1 MTNKKFKLTAA
12 AVALAACA
20 AAQPVS
26 ASAADELP
34 DAFPEQD
41 AVVQPKKAP
50 AADTAEI
57 NDTVSPSAADAA
69 QDTTPGDDSDPA
81 EEPQPALPVLGPKD
95 TVAYPPAETVQNP
108 DGSVTETAQGTV
120 TDGETGKDKGTADK
134 TETRTDESSTTY
146 DPAGTVVDKT
156 TTKNPDGSVT
166 ETTTTVSQGTTTT
179 TTTVEGSASSST
191 SKTETTPKDELD
203 ADEELKDIT
212 VDWSTGKGADVGG
225 GYTVTDA
232 SDVSEDGNSRQL
244 TLTKV
249 THETGSMEG
258 QDIAKL
264 IDAGYVDNGDGT
276 YTLTKTITDANGRQ
290 QQTTVTV
297 DSSTASRTVTTTL
310 IVKVEKSTQHGHEDV
325 KQDYTYPPETTLTD
339 PAGNS
344 YTLSIADL
352 LADPDAQ
359 RSEDGKTITVQKGS
373 KTYTLTLGDET
384 TAGQAELSNQDL
396 AALMGGEEKGY
407 TVGKDGALYLT
418 KDGETCKLDADQT
431 ALLRKQMKVHVK
443 VENDKGTL
451 GSQQLANGSQT
462 PEQAAAAAKQ
472 AALEKALTAAAA
484 KASGAENVSFA
495 DFTRNEDGSYTYT
508 HDRKTY
514 TFAVTV
520 SGETSETYQVTETA
534 SETNN
539 GESGT
544 HTVTGSATAG
554 GAVIAW
560 SSESGKPYFQLDGS
574 TAASPLTD
582 KLDAPEGASDIKTDA
597 EGRVTEYTRTVDG
610 KTKVYRFHYDS
621 SASLTDDEK
630 RDYALKQLAAE
641 KGMTVE
647 QLVAAGYTVTDT
659 SFTGLTRIAWDVFDK
674 ADSTEAPGTVQQ
686 GDSWTITPAGEGD
699 DATYTIVKNDH
710 TYTGLKKDGDTY
722 TSEVTDASGK
732 TVKTT
737 ITLKNKNELT
747 DKQILAL
754 LADKTAGA
762 SDLAVTRKD
771 GKVTATYTKG
781 QTIYTIDCTDLLEQT
796 LSVETRESWSLS
808 ETRTEDEK
816 DDAYQKLWDQI
827 DAIRQSL
834 KPNQVLKVGDME
846 ITSTSTKEDIIKKIT
861 TAVSLNN
868 MNEDQLA
875 KILKEQEKL
884 AQDPNKKVWVNEDTV
899 GTQYEAMYHEL
910 RKNYYTG
917 GTNDDLKHL
926 ELITDSTLHLL
937 PDEGGSSKT
946 TDCLII
952 RNGLQ
957 LEWNY
962 NVDDL
967 LNKPASNQKAGLAKN
982 IGFDKTDGIQGFY
995 EYARTENQEYNNNPT
1010 KSAFYKLTGTVV
1022 YDALTNADGTVQH
1035 YATYGEAVAAYKAA
1049 MEAQGKKVTDADIQ
1063 RQVVRLSDQSWYDA
1077 NKGTPETVWYQVYL
1091 NNSKLSAYG
1100 YMDVSSNKCANATK
1114 ARWNHSNSWY
1124 GGYDLKI
1131 SDLVQVESGEVVG
1144 QNESTIKT
1152 YVAPLTV
1159 ITKED
1164 DAVGTSM
1171 SARTASTAAYSG
1183 SGWQQRGSYTAGF
1196 QQTTTETTTETG
1208 TGTYDT
1214 VKPWQQTTAETDAT
1228 AEKLDGKITYTY
1240 RSEKDPVVTLDGDK
1254 TVQTDTKASVR
1265 YTYGCVSTTD
1275 AAPLV
1280 TTTTQTKPGTP
1291 EQTPADSLPA
1301 ETPADTVV
1309 PPAETPTV
1317 TPAAPAASTLPQ
1329 TGVNRLAVLF
1339 SALSGSLLLGLG
1351 AALNRRK
1358 ENR

>member
-95 TVAYPPAETVQNP
+95 TIAYPPAETVQNP
-108 DGSVTETAQGTV
+108 DGSTTETTEGPV

-156 TTKNPDGSVT
+156 TTENPDGSVT

-212 VDWSTGKGADVGG
+212 VDWSTGKGAEVGG
-225 GYTVTDA
+225 NYIVTGE
-232 SDVSEDGNSRQL
+232 SELSEDGNSRQL

-310 IVKVEKSTQHGHEDV
+310 IVKVEKSTQHGREDV

-339 PAGNS
+339 GAGNS
-344 YTLSIADL
+344 YTLHIAEL

-407 TVGKDGALYLT
+407 TVGKDGAIYLT

-431 ALLRKQMKVHVK
+431 ALLRKQIKVHVK

-451 GSQQLANGSQT
+451 GSQQLADGSQT
-462 PEQAAAAAKQ
+462 PQQAAAAAKQ
-472 AALEKALTAAAA
+472 AALENALTAAAA
-484 KASGAENVSFA
+484 KASGVETVSFSELTLNA
-495 DFTRNEDGSYTYT
+495 NGSYTYT
-508 HDRKTY
+508 HDGKTY

-560 SSESGKPYFQLDGS
+560 SESGKPYFQLDGN
-574 TAASPLTD
+574 TAASPLTEA
-582 KLDAPEGASDIKTDA
+582 LGAPSDATDIKTDA
-597 EGRVTEYTRTVDG
+597 EGRVTEYTRTVG
-610 KTKVYRFHYDS
+610 SKTKVYRFHYD

-659 SFTGLTRIAWDVFDK
+659 SFTGLTRIAWDVFEK
-674 ADSTEAPGTVQQ
+674 ADSTETPGTVQQ
-686 GDSWTITPAGEGD
+686 GSSWTITPAGEGD
-699 DATYTIVKNDH
+699 DATYTIVKNGQ

-732 TVKTT
+732 TTKTT
-737 ITLKNKNELT
+737 ITLKNKNDLT

-771 GKVTATYTKG
+771 GKVTATYTKDH
-781 QTIYTIDCTDLLEQT
+781 TIYTIDCTDLLEQT

-808 ETRTEDEK
+808 ETRTEDDK
-816 DDAYQKLWDQI
+816 DDAYDELWKQI
-827 DAIRQSL
+827 DTIRQTL
-834 KPNQVLKVGDME
+834 QPNHQTLKVGDVE

-884 AQDPNKKVWVNEDTV
+884 AQDPNKKVWVNEDTK
-899 GTQYEAMYHEL
+899 GTKDESLYYEQ
-910 RKNYYTG
+910 RKNYYS
-917 GTNDDLKHL
+917 GTSGDDLRHL
-926 ELITDSTLHLL
+926 DLVTDSTLCLL
-937 PDEGGSSKT
+937 PDKDGTRKP

-952 RNGLQ
+952 RDGLH

-962 NVDDL
+962 DADKL
-967 LNKPASNQKAGLAKN
+967 LNNPKSNQEARLTKN
-982 IGFDKTDGIQGFY
+982 IGYDSEAKHY
-995 EYARTENQEYNNNPT
+995 EYTRIDGSIRDNNNPT

-1022 YDALTNADGTVQH
+1022 YDALTDTDGAVKR
-1035 YATYGEAVAAYKAA
+1035 YPSYDAAVAAYKAA
-1049 MEAQGKKVTDADIQ
+1049 MEAQGKEVTDADIQ
-1063 RQVVRLSDQSWYDA
+1063 RQVVRLSDKCWYDS
-1077 NKGTPETVWYQVYL
+1077 GTKNVWYQVYT
-1091 NNSKLSAYG
+1091 NSSTLSAYG
-1100 YMDVSSNKCANATK
+1100 YMDVSSNDCINVTK
-1114 ARWNHSNSWY
+1114 DRSNHTSNWY

-1171 SARTASTAAYSG
+1171 SARTASTAAHSG
-1183 SGWQQRGSYTAGF
+1183 SGWQQQGSYRAGF
-1196 QQTTTETTTETG
+1196 RQTATETTTATG

-1309 PPAETPTV
+1309 PPAETPAV

-1339 SALSGSLLLGLG
+1339 SALSGSVLLGLG
-1351 AALNRRK
+1351 AVLNRRK
-1358 ENR
+1358 EDR

>member
-95 TVAYPPAETVQNP
+95 TIAYPPAETVQNP
-108 DGSVTETAQGTV
+108 DGSTTETTEGPV

-156 TTKNPDGSVT
+156 TTENPDGSVT

-212 VDWSTGKGADVGG
+212 VDWSTGKGAEVGG
-225 GYTVTDA
+225 NYIVTGE
-232 SDVSEDGNSRQL
+232 SELSEDGNSRQL

-310 IVKVEKSTQHGHEDV
+310 IVKVEKSTQHGREDV

-339 PAGNS
+339 GAGNS

-472 AALEKALTAAAA
+472 AALENALTAAAA
-484 KASGAENVSFA
+484 KASGVETVSFSELTLNA
-495 DFTRNEDGSYTYT
+495 NGSYTYT
-508 HDRKTY
+508 HDGKTY

-560 SSESGKPYFQLDGS
+560 SESGKPYFQLDGN

-582 KLDAPEGASDIKTDA
+582 ALGAPSDATDIKTDA

-674 ADSTEAPGTVQQ
+674 ADSTETPGTVQQ
-686 GDSWTITPAGEGD
+686 GSSWSVTADGEGD
-699 DATYTIVKNDH
+699 DATYTIVKNSH

-732 TVKTT
+732 TLKTT
-737 ITLKNKNELT
+737 ITLKNKNNLT
-747 DKQILAL
+747 DDQILAL
-754 LADKTAGA
+754 LADKTADA
-762 SDLAVTRKD
+762 TDIALTRND
-771 GKVTATYTKG
+771 GKVTVTYTKDH
-781 QTIYTIDCTDLLEQT
+781 TIYTIDCTGLLEQT

-808 ETRTEDEK
+808 ETRTEDDK

-884 AQDPNKKVWVNEDTV
+884 AKEQMATGNTWNDSHKD
-899 GTQYEAMYHEL
+899 
-910 RKNYYTG
+910 YYTG
-917 GTNDDLKHL
+917 EPGDTIKHL
-926 ELITDSTLHLL
+926 ELVIDSTLHLI
-937 PDEGGSSKT
+937 PDKNGTSKT
-946 TDCLII
+946 TDCVII
-952 RNGLQ
+952 GDGLH

-962 NVDDL
+962 DADNLVKDGKDTQEAL
-967 LNKPASNQKAGLAKN
+967 LEGEISYDHSGGNAKH
-982 IGFDKTDGIQGFY
+982 Y
-995 EYARTENQEYNNNPT
+995 EYTRKNTEHGNWNNSNNNPT
-1010 KSAFYKLTGTVV
+1010 RSAFYKVTGTVV
-1022 YDALTNADGTVQH
+1022 YDAVLDESGAIQIFTNKDDAI
-1035 YATYGEAVAAYKAA
+1035 AAYRAA
-1049 MEAQGKKVTDADIQ
+1049 MEAMDKDVNDDDIK
-1063 RQVVRLSDQSWYDA
+1063 RQIVEFHDENWGSA
-1077 NKGTPETVWYQVYL
+1077 NYSSRKTWYQVYT

-1100 YMDVSSNKCANATK
+1100 YLDLMSNACANSTYFYNK
-1114 ARWNHSNSWY
+1114 PDWWF

-1152 YVAPLTV
+1152 YLAPLTV
-1159 ITKED
+1159 ITKEA
-1164 DAVGTSM
+1164 DAVNTSM
-1171 SARTASTAAYSG
+1171 TARTASTAAYSG
-1183 SGWQQRGSYTAGF
+1183 SGWQQQGSYRAGF
-1196 QQTTTETTTETG
+1196 QQTTTGTTTETG
-1208 TGTYDT
+1208 TAAYDT
-1214 VKPWQQTTAETDAT
+1214 VTPWQQTTAETDET

-1254 TVQTDTKASVR
+1254 TVQTDTEASVR

-1275 AAPLV
+1275 ADPIV
-1280 TTTTQTKPGTP
+1280 TTTTQTTPGTP
-1291 EQTPADSLPA
+1291 EQTPADSLPV

-1309 PPAETPTV
+1309 PPAETPAV

>member
-95 TVAYPPAETVQNP
+95 TIAYPPAETVQNP
-108 DGSVTETAQGTV
+108 DGSTTETAQGTV

-156 TTKNPDGSVT
+156 TTENPDGSVT

-212 VDWSTGKGADVGG
+212 VDWSTGKGAEVGG
-225 GYTVTDA
+225 NYIVTGE
-232 SDVSEDGNSRQL
+232 SELSEDGNSRQL

-310 IVKVEKSTQHGHEDV
+310 IVKVEKSTQHGREDV

-339 PAGNS
+339 GAGNT
-344 YTLSIADL
+344 YTLHIAEL
-352 LADPDAQ
+352 LADPAAQ

-462 PEQAAAAAKQ
+462 PQQAAAAAKQ
-472 AALEKALTAAAA
+472 AALENALTAAAA
-484 KASGAENVSFA
+484 KASGVETVSFSELTLNA
-495 DFTRNEDGSYTYT
+495 NGSYTYT
-508 HDRKTY
+508 HDGKTY

-554 GAVIAW
+554 SAVIAW
-560 SSESGKPYFQLDGS
+560 RSESGKPYFQLDGS

-582 KLDAPEGASDIKTDA
+582 ALGAPSDATDIKTDA

-630 RDYALKQLAAE
+630 RDYALKKLAAE

-674 ADSTEAPGTVQQ
+674 ADSTETPGTVQQ
-686 GDSWTITPAGEGD
+686 GSSWTITPAGEGD
-699 DATYTIVKNDH
+699 DATYTIVKNGQ

-732 TVKTT
+732 TTKTT
-737 ITLKNKNELT
+737 ITLKNKNDLT

-827 DAIRQSL
+827 DAIRKSL
-834 KPNQVLKVGDME
+834 KPNQTLKVGDME
-846 ITSTSTKEDIIKKIT
+846 ITSKSTKEDIIQKIT

-868 MNEDQLA
+868 MNKDQLA

-884 AQDPNKKVWVNEDTV
+884 AQDPNKKVWVNEDTK
-899 GTQYEAMYHEL
+899 GTKDESLYYEQ
-910 RKNYYTG
+910 RKNYYS
-917 GTNDDLKHL
+917 GTSGDDLRHL
-926 ELITDSTLHLL
+926 DLVTDSTLCLL
-937 PDEGGSSKT
+937 PDKDGVRQSS
-946 TDCLII
+946 DCLII
-952 RNGLQ
+952 RDGLH

-962 NVDDL
+962 DADKL
-967 LNKPASNQKAGLAKN
+967 LNNPKSNQEARLTKN
-982 IGFDKTDGIQGFY
+982 IGYDSEAKHY
-995 EYARTENQEYNNNPT
+995 EYTRIDGSIRDNNNPT

-1022 YDALTNADGTVQH
+1022 YDALTDTDGAVKR
-1035 YATYGEAVAAYKAA
+1035 YPSYDAAVAAYKAA
-1049 MEAQGKKVTDADIQ
+1049 MEAQGKEVTDADIQ
-1063 RQVVRLSDQSWYDA
+1063 RQVVRLSDKCWYDS
-1077 NKGTPETVWYQVYL
+1077 GTKNVWYQVYT
-1091 NNSKLSAYG
+1091 NSSTLSAYG
-1100 YMDVSSNKCANATK
+1100 YMDVSSNDCINVTK
-1114 ARWNHSNSWY
+1114 DRSSHTSNWY

-1159 ITKED
+1159 ITKEA
-1164 DAVGTSM
+1164 DAVNTSM
-1171 SARTASTAAYSG
+1171 SARTASTAAHSG
-1183 SGWQQRGSYTAGF
+1183 SGWQQQGSYSAGF
-1196 QQTTTETTTETG
+1196 RQTTTGTTTKTG
-1208 TGTYDT
+1208 TAAYDT
-1214 VKPWQQTTAETDAT
+1214 VTPWQQTTAETDAT

-1254 TVQTDTKASVR
+1254 TVQTDTKPSVR

-1280 TTTTQTKPGTP
+1280 TTTTQTTPGTP

-1309 PPAETPTV
+1309 PPAEAPV
-1317 TPAAPAASTLPQ
+1317 VAPAAPAASTLPQ

>member
-26 ASAADELP
+26 ASAAAETPELV
-34 DAFPEQD
+34 PEND
-41 AVVQPKKAP
+41 AVVQPEEKETTAPAKKAA
-50 AADTAEI
+50 AADPAVEKSGTTE
-57 NDTVSPSAADAA
+57 VA
-69 QDTTPGDDSDPA
+69 QTP
-81 EEPQPALPVLGPKD
+81 LPVLGPKD
-95 TVAYPPAETVQNP
+95 TIAYPPAETVQNP
-108 DGSVTETAQGTV
+108 DGSTTETTEGPV

-156 TTKNPDGSVT
+156 TTENPDGSVT

-179 TTTVEGSASSST
+179 TTTVEGSVSSST

-212 VDWSTGKGADVGG
+212 VDWSTGKGAEVGG
-225 GYTVTDA
+225 NYIVTGE
-232 SDVSEDGNSRQL
+232 SELSEDGNSRQL

-310 IVKVEKSTQHGHEDV
+310 IVKVEKSTQHGREDV

-339 PAGNS
+339 GAGNT
-344 YTLSIADL
+344 YTLHIAEL
-352 LADPDAQ
+352 LADPAAQ

-451 GSQQLANGSQT
+451 GSLQLANGSQT
-462 PEQAAAAAKQ
+462 PQQAAAAAKQ
-472 AALEKALTAAAA
+472 AALENALTAAAA
-484 KASGAENVSFA
+484 KASGVETVSFSELTLNA
-495 DFTRNEDGSYTYT
+495 NGSYTYT
-508 HDRKTY
+508 HDGKTY

-560 SSESGKPYFQLDGS
+560 RSESGKPYFQLDGN
-574 TAASPLTD
+574 TAASPLTEA
-582 KLDAPEGASDIKTDA
+582 LGAPSDATDIKTDA
-597 EGRVTEYTRTVDG
+597 EGRVTEYTLTVGG
-610 KTKVYRFHYDS
+610 KTKVYRFHYD

-674 ADSTEAPGTVQQ
+674 ADSTETPGTVQQ
-686 GDSWTITPAGEGD
+686 GSSWTITPAGEGD
-699 DATYTIVKNDH
+699 DATYTIVKNGQ

-732 TVKTT
+732 TTKTT
-737 ITLKNKNELT
+737 ITLKNKNDLT

-808 ETRTEDEK
+808 ETRTEDDK
-816 DDAYQKLWDQI
+816 DDAYDELWKQI
-827 DAIRQSL
+827 DTIRKSL
-834 KPNQVLKVGDME
+834 KPSQTLKVGDME
-846 ITSTSTKEDIIKKIT
+846 ITSKSTKTDIIQKIT

-868 MNEDQLA
+868 MNKDQLA

-884 AQDPNKKVWVNEDTV
+884 AQDPNKKVWVNEDTK
-899 GTQYEAMYHEL
+899 GTKDESLYYEQ
-910 RKNYYTG
+910 RKNYYS
-917 GTNDDLKHL
+917 GTSGDDLRHL
-926 ELITDSTLHLL
+926 DLVTDSTLCLL
-937 PDEGGSSKT
+937 PDKDGTRKP

-952 RNGLQ
+952 RDGLH

-962 NVDDL
+962 DADKL
-967 LNKPASNQKAGLAKN
+967 LNEPKSNQEARLTTN
-982 IGFDKTDGIQGFY
+982 IGYDSEGKHY
-995 EYARTENQEYNNNPT
+995 EYTRADGSIRDNNNPT

-1035 YATYGEAVAAYKAA
+1035 YATYDEAVAAYKAA
-1049 MEAQGKKVTDADIQ
+1049 MEAQGKEVTDADIQ

-1171 SARTASTAAYSG
+1171 SARTASTAAHSG
-1183 SGWQQRGSYTAGF
+1183 SGWQQQGSYRAGF
-1196 QQTTTETTTETG
+1196 RQTATETTTATG

-1309 PPAETPTV
+1309 PPAEAPV
-1317 TPAAPAASTLPQ
+1317 VAPAAPAASTLPQ

-1339 SALSGSLLLGLG
+1339 SALSGSILLGLG

>member
-95 TVAYPPAETVQNP
+95 TIAYPPAETVQNP
-108 DGSVTETAQGTV
+108 DGSTTETTEGPV

-156 TTKNPDGSVT
+156 TTENPDGSVT

-212 VDWSTGKGADVGG
+212 VDWSTGKGAEVGG
-225 GYTVTDA
+225 NYIVTGE
-232 SDVSEDGNSRQL
+232 SELSEDGNSRQL

-310 IVKVEKSTQHGHEDV
+310 IVKVEKSTQHGREDV

-339 PAGNS
+339 GAGNS

-407 TVGKDGALYLT
+407 TVGKDGTIYLT

-451 GSQQLANGSQT
+451 GSQQLADGSQT

-472 AALEKALTAAAA
+472 AALENALTAAAA
-484 KASGAENVSFA
+484 KASGVETVSFSELTLNA
-495 DFTRNEDGSYTYT
+495 NGSYTYT
-508 HDRKTY
+508 HDGKTY

-560 SSESGKPYFQLDGS
+560 SESGKPYFQLDGN

-582 KLDAPEGASDIKTDA
+582 ALGAPSDATDIKTDA
-597 EGRVTEYTRTVDG
+597 EGRVTEYTLTVDG
-610 KTKVYRFHYDS
+610 KTKVYRFHYD

-674 ADSTEAPGTVQQ
+674 ADSTETPGTVQQ
-686 GDSWTITPAGEGD
+686 GSSWTITPAGEGD
-699 DATYTIVKNDH
+699 DATYTIVKNGQ

-732 TVKTT
+732 TTKTT
-737 ITLKNKNELT
+737 ITLKNKNDLT

-884 AQDPNKKVWVNEDTV
+884 AQDPNKKVWVNEDTK
-899 GTQYEAMYHEL
+899 GTKDESLYYEQ
-910 RKNYYTG
+910 RKNYYS
-917 GTNDDLKHL
+917 GTSGDDLRHL
-926 ELITDSTLHLL
+926 DLVTDSTLCLL
-937 PDEGGSSKT
+937 PDKDGTRKP

-952 RNGLQ
+952 RDGLH

-962 NVDDL
+962 DADKL
-967 LNKPASNQKAGLAKN
+967 LNNPKSNQEARLTKN
-982 IGFDKTDGIQGFY
+982 IGYDSEAKHY
-995 EYARTENQEYNNNPT
+995 EYTRIDGSIRDNNNPT

-1022 YDALTNADGTVQH
+1022 YDALTDTDGAVKR
-1035 YATYGEAVAAYKAA
+1035 YPSYDAAVAAYKAA
-1049 MEAQGKKVTDADIQ
+1049 MEAQGKEVTDADIQ
-1063 RQVVRLSDQSWYDA
+1063 RQVVRLSDKCWYDS
-1077 NKGTPETVWYQVYL
+1077 GTKNVWYQVYT
-1091 NNSKLSAYG
+1091 NSSTLSAYG
-1100 YMDVSSNKCANATK
+1100 YMDVSSNDCINVTK
-1114 ARWNHSNSWY
+1114 DRSNHTSNWY

-1171 SARTASTAAYSG
+1171 SARTASTAAHSG
-1183 SGWQQRGSYTAGF
+1183 SGWQQQGSYSAGF
-1196 QQTTTETTTETG
+1196 RQTTTDTTTKTG
-1208 TGTYDT
+1208 TAAYKT
-1214 VKPWQQTTAETDAT
+1214 VTPWQQTTAETDET

-1280 TTTTQTKPGTP
+1280 TTTTQTTPGTP

-1309 PPAETPTV
+1309 PPAETPAV
-1317 TPAAPAASTLPQ
+1317 APAAPAASTLPQ

>member
-57 NDTVSPSAADAA
+57 NDTISPSAADAA

-95 TVAYPPAETVQNP
+95 TIAYPPAETVQNP
-108 DGSVTETAQGTV
+108 DGSTTETAQGTV

-156 TTKNPDGSVT
+156 TTENPDGSVT

-212 VDWSTGKGADVGG
+212 VDWSTGKGAEVGG
-225 GYTVTDA
+225 NYIVTGE
-232 SDVSEDGNSRQL
+232 SELSEDGNSRQL

-249 THETGSMEG
+249 THETGSMAG

-310 IVKVEKSTQHGHEDV
+310 IIKVEKSTQHG
-325 KQDYTYPPETTLTD
+325 
-339 PAGNS
+339 
-344 YTLSIADL
+344 
-352 LADPDAQ
+352 
-359 RSEDGKTITVQKGS
+359 REDGKTITVQKGR

-451 GSQQLANGSQT
+451 GSQQLADGSQT

-472 AALEKALTAAAA
+472 AALENALTAAAA
-484 KASGAENVSFA
+484 KASGVETVFFSELTLNAN
-495 DFTRNEDGSYTYT
+495 GSYTYT
-508 HDRKTY
+508 HDGKTY

-560 SSESGKPYFQLDGS
+560 SESGKPYFQLDGN

-582 KLDAPEGASDIKTDA
+582 ALGAPSDATDIKTDA

-641 KGMTVE
+641 KGMTVK

-674 ADSTEAPGTVQQ
+674 ADSTETPGTVQQ
-686 GDSWTITPAGEGD
+686 GSSWTITPAGEGD
-699 DATYTIVKNDH
+699 DATYTIVKNGQ

-732 TVKTT
+732 TTKTT
-737 ITLKNKNELT
+737 ITLKNKNDLT

-827 DAIRQSL
+827 DAIRKTLQ
-834 KPNQVLKVGDME
+834 PNHQTLKVGDVE
-846 ITSTSTKEDIIKKIT
+846 ITSTSTKEDIIQKIT

-926 ELITDSTLHLL
+926 ELVTDSTLCLL
-937 PDEGGSSKT
+937 PDKDGVRQSS
-946 TDCLII
+946 DCLII
-952 RNGLQ
+952 RDGLH

-962 NVDDL
+962 DADKL
-967 LNKPASNQKAGLAKN
+967 LNNPKSNQEARLTKN
-982 IGFDKTDGIQGFY
+982 IGYDSEAKHY
-995 EYARTENQEYNNNPT
+995 EYTRIDGSIRDNNNPT

-1022 YDALTNADGTVQH
+1022 YDALTDTDGAVKR
-1035 YATYGEAVAAYKAA
+1035 YPSYDAAVAAYKAA
-1049 MEAQGKKVTDADIQ
+1049 MEAQGKEVTDADIQ

-1171 SARTASTAAYSG
+1171 SARTASTAAHSG
-1183 SGWQQRGSYTAGF
+1183 SGWQQQGSYSAGF
-1196 QQTTTETTTETG
+1196 RQTTTGTTTKTG
-1208 TGTYDT
+1208 TAAYDT
-1214 VKPWQQTTAETDAT
+1214 VTPWQQTTAETDAT

>member
-41 AVVQPKKAP
+41 AVVQPEKAP

-156 TTKNPDGSVT
+156 TTENPDGSVT

-212 VDWSTGKGADVGG
+212 VDWSTGKGAEVGG
-225 GYTVTDA
+225 NYTVTGE
-232 SDVSEDGNSRQL
+232 SELSEDGNSRQL
-244 TLTKV
+244 
-249 THETGSMEG
+249 
-258 QDIAKL
+258 
-264 IDAGYVDNGDGT
+264 
-276 YTLTKTITDANGRQ
+276 TLTKTITDANGRQ

-310 IVKVEKSTQHGHEDV
+310 IIKVEKSTQHGREDV

-339 PAGNS
+339 GAGNS
-344 YTLSIADL
+344 YTLHIAEL

-462 PEQAAAAAKQ
+462 PQQAAAAAKQ
-472 AALEKALTAAAA
+472 AALENALTAAAA
-484 KASGAENVSFA
+484 KASGVETVSFSELTLNA
-495 DFTRNEDGSYTYT
+495 NGSYTYT
-508 HDRKTY
+508 HDGKTY

-534 SETNN
+534 SETNG

-560 SSESGKPYFQLDGS
+560 RSESGKPYFQLDGN
-574 TAASPLTD
+574 TAASPLTEA
-582 KLDAPEGASDIKTDA
+582 LGAPSDATDIKTDA

-674 ADSTEAPGTVQQ
+674 ADSTETPGTVQQ
-686 GDSWTITPAGEGD
+686 GSSWTITPAGEGD
-699 DATYTIVKNDH
+699 DATYTIVKNSH

-732 TVKTT
+732 TLKTT
-737 ITLKNKNELT
+737 ITLKNKNDLT

-754 LADKTAGA
+754 LADKTADA
-762 SDLAVTRKD
+762 TDIALTRND
-771 GKVTATYTKG
+771 GKVTVTYTKDH
-781 QTIYTIDCTDLLEQT
+781 TIYTIDCTGLLEQT

-808 ETRTEDEK
+808 ETRTEDDK
-816 DDAYQKLWDQI
+816 DDAYDELWKQI
-827 DAIRQSL
+827 DTIRKSL
-834 KPNQVLKVGDME
+834 KPNQTLKVGDME
-846 ITSTSTKEDIIKKIT
+846 ITSKSTKTDIIQKIT

-884 AQDPNKKVWVNEDTV
+884 AKDSNKKVWVNEDTV
-899 GTQYEAMYHEL
+899 GTQYEEMYHEL
-910 RKNYYTG
+910 RNNYYTG
-917 GTNDDLKHL
+917 GTNDYLQHL

-967 LNKPASNQKAGLAKN
+967 LNKPASNKVAGLAKN
-982 IGFDKTDGIQGFY
+982 IGFDKTDSIQGFY
-995 EYARTENQEYNNNPT
+995 EYARTENQEHNNNPT
-1010 KSAFYKLTGTVV
+1010 KSAFYRLTGTVV
-1022 YDALTNADGTVQH
+1022 YDALTDTDGAVQH
-1035 YATYGEAVAAYKAA
+1035 YVTYDAAVAAYKAA
-1049 MEAQGKKVTDADIQ
+1049 MKAQGKEVTDADIQ
-1063 RQVVRLSDQSWYDA
+1063 RQVVRLSDKCWYDS
-1077 NKGTPETVWYQVYL
+1077 GTKNVWYQVYT
-1091 NNSKLSAYG
+1091 NSSTLSAYG
-1100 YMDVSSNKCANATK
+1100 YMDVSSNDCINVTK
-1114 ARWNHSNSWY
+1114 DRSSHTSNWY

-1152 YVAPLTV
+1152 YLAPLTV
-1159 ITKED
+1159 ITKEA
-1164 DAVGTSM
+1164 DAVNTSM
-1171 SARTASTAAYSG
+1171 TARTASTAAHSG
-1183 SGWQQRGSYTAGF
+1183 SGWQQQGSYRAGF
-1196 QQTTTETTTETG
+1196 RQTATETTTATG

>member
-26 ASAADELP
+26 ASAAAETPELV
-34 DAFPEQD
+34 PEND
-41 AVVQPKKAP
+41 AVVQPEEKETTAP
-50 AADTAEI
+50 AKK
-57 NDTVSPSAADAA
+57 AADA
-69 QDTTPGDDSDPA
+69 DPA
-81 EEPQPALPVLGPKD
+81 VEKSGTTEVAQTPLPVLGPKD
-95 TVAYPPAETVQNP
+95 TIAYPPAETVQNP
-108 DGSVTETAQGTV
+108 DGSTTETTEGPV

-212 VDWSTGKGADVGG
+212 VDWSTGKGAEVGG
-225 GYTVTDA
+225 NYIVTGE
-232 SDVSEDGNSRQL
+232 SELSEDGNSRQL

-249 THETGSMEG
+249 THETGSMAG

-310 IVKVEKSTQHGHEDV
+310 IVKVEKSTQHGREDV

-339 PAGNS
+339 GAGNS

-359 RSEDGKTITVQKGS
+359 RSEDGKTITVKKGS

-384 TAGQAELSNQDL
+384 TAGQADLSNKDL

-407 TVGKDGALYLT
+407 TVGKDGAIYLT

-451 GSQQLANGSQT
+451 GSQQLAGGSQT

-472 AALEKALTAAAA
+472 AALENALTAAAA

-495 DFTRNEDGSYTYT
+495 DFTRNANGSYTYT
-508 HDRKTY
+508 HDDKTY

-554 GAVIAW
+554 GATIAW
-560 SSESGKPYFQLDGS
+560 RKDGKPYFQLDGS

-582 KLDAPEGASDIKTDA
+582 KLGAPEGASDIKTDA
-597 EGRVTEYTRTVDG
+597 EGRVTEYTLTVDG
-610 KTKVYRFHYDS
+610 QTKVYRFHYDS
-621 SASLTDDEK
+621 SASLTEPEK
-630 RDYALKQLAAE
+630 KDYALKQLAAE

-686 GDSWTITPAGEGD
+686 GDSWTIAPAGEGD
-699 DATYTIVKNDH
+699 DATYTIVKNGH

-722 TSEVTDASGK
+722 TSEVTDADGK

-747 DKQILAL
+747 DDQILAL
-754 LADKTAGA
+754 LADKTADA
-762 SDLAVTRKD
+762 TDLAVTRKD
-771 GKVTATYTKG
+771 GKVTATYTKDH
-781 QTIYTIDCTDLLEQT
+781 TIYTIDCTGLLEQT
-796 LSVETRESWSLS
+796 LSVETRENYTIS
-808 ETRTEDEK
+808 ETRTEDDK
-816 DDAYQKLWDQI
+816 NDAYEELWKQI
-827 DAIRQSL
+827 DAIRQTL
-834 KPNQVLKVGDME
+834 QPNQVLKVGDVE
-846 ITSTSTKEDIIKKIT
+846 ITSKSKKEDIIQKIT

-868 MNEDQLA
+868 MNKDQLA
-875 KILKEQEKL
+875 KILKEQEAL
-884 AQDPNKKVWVNEDTV
+884 AKDPNKKVWVNEDTV

-910 RKNYYTG
+910 RNNYYTG
-917 GTNDDLKHL
+917 GTNDYLQHL

-982 IGFDKTDGIQGFY
+982 IGFDKTDGIQGHY
-995 EYARTENQEYNNNPT
+995 EYARTENQEHNNNPT

-1022 YDALTNADGTVQH
+1022 YDALTDTDGTVQH
-1035 YATYGEAVAAYKAA
+1035 YAIYNEAVAAYKAA

-1063 RQVVRLSDQSWYDA
+1063 RQVVRLSDKSWYDGA
-1077 NKGTPETVWYQVYL
+1077 GTVWYQVYT
-1091 NNSKLSAYG
+1091 NSSKLSAYG

-1114 ARWNHSNSWY
+1114 ARWNHSNNWY

-1159 ITKED
+1159 ITKEA
-1164 DAVGTSM
+1164 DAVNTSM
-1171 SARTASTAAYSG
+1171 TARTASTAAHSG
-1183 SGWQQRGSYTAGF
+1183 SGWQQQGSYSAGF
-1196 QQTTTETTTETG
+1196 RQTTTETTTATG

-1254 TVQTDTKASVR
+1254 TVQTDTEASVT

-1275 AAPLV
+1275 ADPIV

-1291 EQTPADSLPA
+1291 EQTPADSTPSETPSSAVVTPA
-1301 ETPADTVV
+1301 ETPAV
-1309 PPAETPTV
+1309 A
-1317 TPAAPAASTLPQ
+1317 PAAPAASTLPQ
-1329 TGVNRLAVLF
+1329 TGVNRLAVWF
-1339 SALSGSLLLGLG
+1339 SALSGSVLLGLG
-1351 AALNRRK
+1351 AVLNRRK
-1358 ENR
+1358 EDR

>member
-95 TVAYPPAETVQNP
+95 TIAYPPAETVQNP
-108 DGSVTETAQGTV
+108 DGSTTETTEGPV

-156 TTKNPDGSVT
+156 TTENPDGSVT

-212 VDWSTGKGADVGG
+212 VDWSTGKGAEVGG
-225 GYTVTDA
+225 NYIVTGE
-232 SDVSEDGNSRQL
+232 SELSEDGNSRQL

-310 IVKVEKSTQHGHEDV
+310 IVKVEKSTQHGREDV

-339 PAGNS
+339 GAGNT
-344 YTLSIADL
+344 YTLHIAEL
-352 LADPDAQ
+352 LADPAAQ

-451 GSQQLANGSQT
+451 GSQQLADGSQT

-472 AALEKALTAAAA
+472 AALENALTAAAA
-484 KASGAENVSFA
+484 KASGVETVSFSELTLNA
-495 DFTRNEDGSYTYT
+495 NGSYTYT
-508 HDRKTY
+508 HDGKTY

-560 SSESGKPYFQLDGS
+560 RSESGKPYFQLDGN
-574 TAASPLTD
+574 TAASPLTEA
-582 KLDAPEGASDIKTDA
+582 LGAPSDATDIKTDA
-597 EGRVTEYTRTVDG
+597 EGRVTEYTLTVGG
-610 KTKVYRFHYDS
+610 KTKVYRFHYD

-674 ADSTEAPGTVQQ
+674 ADSTETPGTVQQ
-686 GDSWTITPAGEGD
+686 GSSWTITPAGEGD
-699 DATYTIVKNDH
+699 DATYTIVKNGQ

-732 TVKTT
+732 TTKTT
-737 ITLKNKNELT
+737 ITLKNKNDLT

-808 ETRTEDEK
+808 ETRTEDDK
-816 DDAYQKLWDQI
+816 DDAYDELWKQI
-827 DAIRQSL
+827 DTIRKSL
-834 KPNQVLKVGDME
+834 KPSQTLKVGDME
-846 ITSTSTKEDIIKKIT
+846 ITSKSTKTDIIQKIT

-868 MNEDQLA
+868 MNKDQLA

-884 AQDPNKKVWVNEDTV
+884 AQDPNKKVWVNEDTK
-899 GTQYEAMYHEL
+899 GTKDESLYYEQ
-910 RKNYYTG
+910 RKNYYS
-917 GTNDDLKHL
+917 GTSGDDLRHL
-926 ELITDSTLHLL
+926 DLVTDSTLCLL
-937 PDEGGSSKT
+937 PDKDGTRKP

-952 RNGLQ
+952 RDGLH

-962 NVDDL
+962 DADKL
-967 LNKPASNQKAGLAKN
+967 LNEPKSNQEARLTTN
-982 IGFDKTDGIQGFY
+982 IGYDSEGKHY
-995 EYARTENQEYNNNPT
+995 EYTRADGSIRDNNNPT

-1035 YATYGEAVAAYKAA
+1035 YATYDEAVAAYKAA
-1049 MEAQGKKVTDADIQ
+1049 MEAQGKEVTDADIQ
-1063 RQVVRLSDQSWYDA
+1063 RQVVRLSDKCWYDS
-1077 NKGTPETVWYQVYL
+1077 GTKNVWYQVYT
-1091 NNSKLSAYG
+1091 NSSTLSAYG
-1100 YMDVSSNKCANATK
+1100 YMDVSSNDCINVTK
-1114 ARWNHSNSWY
+1114 DRSNHTSNWY

-1171 SARTASTAAYSG
+1171 SARTASTAAHSG
-1183 SGWQQRGSYTAGF
+1183 SGWQQQGSYRAGF
-1196 QQTTTETTTETG
+1196 RQTATETTTATG
-1208 TGTYDT
+1208 TAAYDT
-1214 VKPWQQTTAETDAT
+1214 VTPWQQTTAETDAT

-1280 TTTTQTKPGTP
+1280 TTTTQTTPGTP

-1309 PPAETPTV
+1309 PPAEAPV
-1317 TPAAPAASTLPQ
+1317 VAPAAPAASTLPQ

-1339 SALSGSLLLGLG
+1339 SALSGSILLGLG
-1351 AALNRRK
+1351 AVLNRRK

>member
-95 TVAYPPAETVQNP
+95 TIAYPPAETVQNP
-108 DGSVTETAQGTV
+108 DGSTTETTEGPV

-156 TTKNPDGSVT
+156 TTENPDGSVT

-212 VDWSTGKGADVGG
+212 VDWSTGKGAEVGG
-225 GYTVTDA
+225 NYIVTGE
-232 SDVSEDGNSRQL
+232 SELSEDGNSRQL

-310 IVKVEKSTQHGHEDV
+310 IVKVEKSTQHGREDV

-339 PAGNS
+339 GAGNT
-344 YTLSIADL
+344 YTLHIAEL
-352 LADPDAQ
+352 LADPAAQ

-384 TAGQAELSNQDL
+384 TAGQAELSNKDL

-451 GSQQLANGSQT
+451 GSQQLADGSQT

-472 AALEKALTAAAA
+472 AALENALTAAAA
-484 KASGAENVSFA
+484 KASGVETVSFSELTLNA
-495 DFTRNEDGSYTYT
+495 NGSYTYT
-508 HDRKTY
+508 HDGKTY

-560 SSESGKPYFQLDGS
+560 RSESGKPYFQLDGN
-574 TAASPLTD
+574 TAASPLTEA
-582 KLDAPEGASDIKTDA
+582 LGAPSDATDIKTDA
-597 EGRVTEYTRTVDG
+597 EGRVTEYTLTVDG

-621 SASLTDDEK
+621 ASLTDDEK
-630 RDYALKQLAAE
+630 RDYALKKLAAE
-641 KGMTVE
+641 KDMTVE

-674 ADSTEAPGTVQQ
+674 ADSTETPGTVQQ
-686 GDSWTITPAGEGD
+686 GSSWTITPAGEGD
-699 DATYTIVKNDH
+699 DATYTIVKNGQ

-732 TVKTT
+732 TTKTT
-737 ITLKNKNELT
+737 ITLKNKNDLT

-762 SDLAVTRKD
+762 SDLAVTRND
-771 GKVTATYTKG
+771 GKVTVTYTKDH
-781 QTIYTIDCTDLLEQT
+781 TIYTIDCTGLLEQT

-808 ETRTEDEK
+808 ETRTEDDK
-816 DDAYQKLWDQI
+816 DDAYDELWKQI
-827 DAIRQSL
+827 DTIRKSL
-834 KPNQVLKVGDME
+834 KPNQTLKVGDME
-846 ITSTSTKEDIIKKIT
+846 ITSKSTKTDIIQKIT

-884 AQDPNKKVWVNEDTV
+884 AQDPNKKVWVNEDTK
-899 GTQYEAMYHEL
+899 GTPDESLYYEQ
-910 RKNYYTG
+910 RKNYYS
-917 GTNDDLKHL
+917 GTSGDDLRHL
-926 ELITDSTLHLL
+926 DLVTDSTLCLL
-937 PDEGGSSKT
+937 PDKDGVRQSS
-946 TDCLII
+946 DCLII
-952 RNGLQ
+952 RDGLH

-962 NVDDL
+962 DADKL
-967 LNKPASNQKAGLAKN
+967 LNNPKSNQEARLTKN
-982 IGFDKTDGIQGFY
+982 IGYDSEAKHY
-995 EYARTENQEYNNNPT
+995 EYTRIDGSIRDNNNPT

-1022 YDALTNADGTVQH
+1022 YDALTDTDGAVKR
-1035 YATYGEAVAAYKAA
+1035 YPSYDAAVAAYKAA
-1049 MEAQGKKVTDADIQ
+1049 MEAQGKEVTDADIQ
-1063 RQVVRLSDQSWYDA
+1063 RQVVRLSDKCWYDS
-1077 NKGTPETVWYQVYL
+1077 GTKNVWYQVYT
-1091 NNSKLSAYG
+1091 NSSTLSAYG
-1100 YMDVSSNKCANATK
+1100 YMDVSSNDCINVTK
-1114 ARWNHSNSWY
+1114 DRSNHTSNWY

-1171 SARTASTAAYSG
+1171 SARTASTAAHSG
-1183 SGWQQRGSYTAGF
+1183 SGWQQQGSYRAGF
-1196 QQTTTETTTETG
+1196 RQTATETTTATG

-1309 PPAETPTV
+1309 PPAEAPAV

-1329 TGVNRLAVLF
+1329 TGVNRLAMLF

-1351 AALNRRK
+1351 AVLNRRK

>member
-95 TVAYPPAETVQNP
+95 TIAYPPAETVQNP
-108 DGSVTETAQGTV
+108 DGSTTETTEGPV

-156 TTKNPDGSVT
+156 TTENPDGSVT

-212 VDWSTGKGADVGG
+212 VDWSTGKGAEVGG
-225 GYTVTDA
+225 NYIVTGE
-232 SDVSEDGNSRQL
+232 SELSKDGNSRQL

-310 IVKVEKSTQHGHEDV
+310 IVKVEKSTQHGREDV

-339 PAGNS
+339 GAGNS

-352 LADPDAQ
+352 LADPAAQ

-462 PEQAAAAAKQ
+462 PQQAAAAAKQ
-472 AALEKALTAAAA
+472 AALENALTAAAA
-484 KASGAENVSFA
+484 KASGVETVSFSELTLNA
-495 DFTRNEDGSYTYT
+495 NGSYTYT
-508 HDRKTY
+508 HDGKTY

-560 SSESGKPYFQLDGS
+560 RSESGKPYFQLDGS

-582 KLDAPEGASDIKTDA
+582 ALGAPSDATDIKTDA
-597 EGRVTEYTRTVDG
+597 EGRVTEYTLTVG
-610 KTKVYRFHYDS
+610 SKTKVYRFHYD

-674 ADSTEAPGTVQQ
+674 ADSTETPGTVQQ
-686 GDSWTITPAGEGD
+686 GSSWTITPAGEGD
-699 DATYTIVKNDH
+699 DATYTIVKNGQ

-732 TVKTT
+732 TTKTT
-737 ITLKNKNELT
+737 ITLKNKNDLT

-884 AQDPNKKVWVNEDTV
+884 AQDPNKKVWVNEDTK
-899 GTQYEAMYHEL
+899 GTPDESLYYEQ
-910 RKNYYTG
+910 RKNYYSG
-917 GTNDDLKHL
+917 KSGDDLKHL
-926 ELITDSTLHLL
+926 ELITDSTLCLL
-937 PDEGGSSKT
+937 PDKDGVRQSS
-946 TDCLII
+946 DCLII
-952 RNGLQ
+952 RDGLH

-962 NVDDL
+962 DADKL
-967 LNKPASNQKAGLAKN
+967 LNNPKSNQEARLTKN
-982 IGFDKTDGIQGFY
+982 IGYDSEAKHY
-995 EYARTENQEYNNNPT
+995 EYTRIDGSIRDNNNPT

-1022 YDALTNADGTVQH
+1022 YDALTDTDGAVKR
-1035 YATYGEAVAAYKAA
+1035 YPSYDAAVAAYKAA
-1049 MEAQGKKVTDADIQ
+1049 MEAQGKEVTDADIQ
-1063 RQVVRLSDQSWYDA
+1063 RQVVRLSDKCWYDS
-1077 NKGTPETVWYQVYL
+1077 GTKNVWYQVYT
-1091 NNSKLSAYG
+1091 NSSTLSAYG
-1100 YMDVSSNKCANATK
+1100 YMDVSSNDCINVTK
-1114 ARWNHSNSWY
+1114 DRSSHTSNWY

-1171 SARTASTAAYSG
+1171 SARTASTAAHSG
-1183 SGWQQRGSYTAGF
+1183 SGWQQQGSYSAGF
-1196 QQTTTETTTETG
+1196 RQTTTGTTTKTG
-1208 TGTYDT
+1208 TAAYDT
-1214 VKPWQQTTAETDAT
+1214 VTPWQQTTAETDAT

-1291 EQTPADSLPA
+1291 EQTPADSLPV

-1309 PPAETPTV
+1309 PPAETPAV
-1317 TPAAPAASTLPQ
+1317 APAAPAASTLPQ

>member
-95 TVAYPPAETVQNP
+95 TIAYPPAETVQNP
-108 DGSVTETAQGTV
+108 DGSTTEPTEGPV

-156 TTKNPDGSVT
+156 TTENPDGSVT

-212 VDWSTGKGADVGG
+212 VDWSTGKGAEVGG
-225 GYTVTDA
+225 NYIVTGE
-232 SDVSEDGNSRQL
+232 SELSEDGNSRQL

-310 IVKVEKSTQHGHEDV
+310 IVKVEKSTQHGREDV

-339 PAGNS
+339 GAGNT
-344 YTLSIADL
+344 YTLHIAEL
-352 LADPDAQ
+352 LADPAAQ

-462 PEQAAAAAKQ
+462 PQQAAAAAKQ
-472 AALEKALTAAAA
+472 AALENALTAAAA
-484 KASGAENVSFA
+484 KASGVETVSFSELTLNA
-495 DFTRNEDGSYTYT
+495 NGSYTYT
-508 HDRKTY
+508 HDGKTY

-560 SSESGKPYFQLDGS
+560 RSESGKPYFQLDGS
-574 TAASPLTD
+574 TANSPLTD
-582 KLDAPEGASDIKTDA
+582 TLGAPLDATDIKTDA
-597 EGRVTEYTRTVDG
+597 DGRVTEYTRMVDG
-610 KTKVYRFHYDS
+610 KMKVYRFHYDS

-647 QLVAAGYTVTDT
+647 QLLAAGYTVTDT

-674 ADSTEAPGTVQQ
+674 ADSTEPAGTVQQ
-686 GDSWTITPAGEGD
+686 GSSWTITSAGGE
-699 DATYTIVKNDH
+699 DAVYTIVKDGK

-732 TVKTT
+732 TTKTT
-737 ITLKNKNELT
+737 ITLKNKNKLT
-747 DKQILAL
+747 DDQILAL
-754 LADKTAGA
+754 LADKTADA
-762 SDLAVTRKD
+762 TDIALTRND
-771 GKVTATYTKG
+771 GKVTVTYTKD
-781 QTIYTIDCTDLLEQT
+781 YTIDCTGLLEQT
-796 LSVETRESWSLS
+796 PSVETRESWSLS
-808 ETRTEDEK
+808 ETRTEDDK
-816 DDAYQKLWDQI
+816 DDAYDELWKQI
-827 DAIRQSL
+827 DTIRKSL

-884 AQDPNKKVWVNEDTV
+884 AQDPNKKVWVNEDTK
-899 GTQYEAMYHEL
+899 GTKDESLYYEQ
-910 RKNYYTG
+910 RKNYYS
-917 GTNDDLKHL
+917 GTSGDDLRHL
-926 ELITDSTLHLL
+926 DLVTDSTLCLL
-937 PDEGGSSKT
+937 PDKDGTRKP

-952 RNGLQ
+952 RDGLH

-962 NVDDL
+962 DADKL
-967 LNKPASNQKAGLAKN
+967 LNNPKSNQEARLTKN
-982 IGFDKTDGIQGFY
+982 IGYDSEAKHY
-995 EYARTENQEYNNNPT
+995 EYTRIDGSIRDNNNPT

-1022 YDALTNADGTVQH
+1022 YDALTDTDGAVKR
-1035 YATYGEAVAAYKAA
+1035 YPSYDAAVAAYKAA
-1049 MEAQGKKVTDADIQ
+1049 MEAQGKEVTDADIQ
-1063 RQVVRLSDQSWYDA
+1063 RQVVRLSDKCWYDS
-1077 NKGTPETVWYQVYL
+1077 GTKNVWYQVYT
-1091 NNSKLSAYG
+1091 NSSTLSAYG

-1171 SARTASTAAYSG
+1171 SARTASTAAHSG
-1183 SGWQQRGSYTAGF
+1183 SGWQQQGSYSAGF
-1196 QQTTTETTTETG
+1196 RQTTTGTTTKTG
-1208 TGTYDT
+1208 TAAYDT
-1214 VKPWQQTTAETDAT
+1214 VTPWQQTTAETDAT

-1309 PPAETPTV
+1309 PPAETPAV

-1339 SALSGSLLLGLG
+1339 SALSGSILLGLG
-1351 AALNRRK
+1351 AVLNRRK

>member
-26 ASAADELP
+26 ASAAAETPELV
-34 DAFPEQD
+34 PEND
-41 AVVQPKKAP
+41 AVVQPEEKETTAP
-50 AADTAEI
+50 AKK
-57 NDTVSPSAADAA
+57 AADA
-69 QDTTPGDDSDPA
+69 DPA
-81 EEPQPALPVLGPKD
+81 VDPAVEKSGTTEVAQTPLPVLGPKD
-95 TVAYPPAETVQNP
+95 TIAYPPAETVQNP
-108 DGSVTETAQGTV
+108 DGSTTETTEGPV
-120 TDGETGKDKGTADK
+120 TDGETGKDKGAADK

-156 TTKNPDGSVT
+156 TTENPDGSVT

-212 VDWSTGKGADVGG
+212 VDWSTGKGAEVGG
-225 GYTVTDA
+225 NYIVTGE
-232 SDVSEDGNSRQL
+232 SELSEDGNSRQL

-249 THETGSMEG
+249 THETGSMAG

-310 IVKVEKSTQHGHEDV
+310 IVKVEKSTQHGREDV
-325 KQDYTYPPETTLTD
+325 KQDYTYPSETTATD
-339 PAGNS
+339 GAGNS
-344 YTLSIADL
+344 YTLHIAEL
-352 LADPDAQ
+352 LADPAAQ
-359 RSEDGKTITVQKGS
+359 RSEDGKTITVKKGS

-384 TAGQAELSNQDL
+384 TAGQAELSNKDL

-472 AALEKALTAAAA
+472 AALENALTAAAA
-484 KASGAENVSFA
+484 KASGVETVSFSELTLNA
-495 DFTRNEDGSYTYT
+495 NGSYTYT
-508 HDRKTY
+508 HDGKTY

-554 GAVIAW
+554 GTTIAW
-560 SSESGKPYFQLDGS
+560 RGEDGKPYFQLDGS
-574 TAASPLTD
+574 TADSPLTD
-582 KLDAPEGASDIKTDA
+582 GLGAPSDATDIKTDA
-597 EGRVTEYTRTVDG
+597 EGRVTEYTLTVDG

-621 SASLTDDEK
+621 SASLTEPEK
-630 RDYALKQLAAE
+630 KDYALKQLAAE

-674 ADSTEAPGTVQQ
+674 ADSTEASSTIQR
-686 GDSWTITPAGEGD
+686 GDSWSVTADGEGD
-699 DATYTIVKNDH
+699 DATYTIVKNGQ

-732 TVKTT
+732 TLKTT
-737 ITLKNKNELT
+737 ITLKNKNKLT
-747 DKQILAL
+747 DDQILAL
-754 LADKTAGA
+754 LADKTADA
-762 SDLAVTRKD
+762 TDIALTRND
-771 GKVTATYTKG
+771 GKVTATYTKDH
-781 QTIYTIDCTDLLEQT
+781 TIYTIDCTDLLEQT
-796 LSVETRESWSLS
+796 LSVETRENYTIS
-808 ETRTEDEK
+808 ETRTEDDK
-816 DDAYQKLWDQI
+816 DDAYDELWKQI
-827 DAIRQSL
+827 DAIRQTL
-834 KPNQVLKVGDME
+834 QPNQVLKVGDME
-846 ITSTSTKEDIIKKIT
+846 ITSKSTKTDIIQKIT

-875 KILKEQEKL
+875 NILKEQEAL
-884 AQDPNKKVWVNEDTV
+884 AKDPNKKVWVNEDTK
-899 GTQYEAMYHEL
+899 GTADEAWYYEQ
-910 RKNYYTG
+910 RKNYYSG
-917 GTNDDLKHL
+917 VSGDDLRHL
-926 ELITDSTLHLL
+926 DLVTDSTLRLL
-937 PDEGGSSKT
+937 PGKDGTRKP

-952 RNGLQ
+952 RDGLH

-962 NVDDL
+962 DADKL
-967 LNKPASNQKAGLAKN
+967 LNEPKSNQEARLTKN
-982 IGFDKTDGIQGFY
+982 IGYDSEGKHY
-995 EYARTENQEYNNNPT
+995 EYTRIDGSIRDNNNPT

-1035 YATYGEAVAAYKAA
+1035 YATYDEAVAAYKAA
-1049 MEAQGKKVTDADIQ
+1049 MKAQDKEVTNADIQ
-1063 RQVVRLSDQSWYDA
+1063 RQVVRLSDKCWYDS
-1077 NKGTPETVWYQVYL
+1077 GTKNVWYQVYT
-1091 NNSKLSAYG
+1091 NSSTLSAYG
-1100 YMDVSSNKCANATK
+1100 YMDVSSNDCINVTK
-1114 ARWNHSNSWY
+1114 DRSSHTSNWY
-1124 GGYDLKI
+1124 GGYDLKL

-1171 SARTASTAAYSG
+1171 SARTSSTAEQSG
-1183 SGWQQRGSYTAGF
+1183 TGWQQQGSYSAGF
-1196 QQTTTETTTETG
+1196 QQTTTDTTTATG

-1280 TTTTQTKPGTP
+1280 TTTTQTTPGTP

-1309 PPAETPTV
+1309 PPAETPAV
-1317 TPAAPAASTLPQ
+1317 APAAPAASTLPQ

-1339 SALSGSLLLGLG
+1339 SALSGSVLLGLG
-1351 AALNRRK
+1351 AVLNRRK
-1358 ENR
+1358 EDR

>member
-95 TVAYPPAETVQNP
+95 TIAYPPAETVQNP
-108 DGSVTETAQGTV
+108 DGSTTETTEGPV

-156 TTKNPDGSVT
+156 TTENPDGSVT

-212 VDWSTGKGADVGG
+212 VDWSTGKGAEVGG
-225 GYTVTDA
+225 NYIVTGE
-232 SDVSEDGNSRQL
+232 SELSEDGNSRQL

-310 IVKVEKSTQHGHEDV
+310 IVKVEKSTQHGREDV

-339 PAGNS
+339 GAGNS
-344 YTLSIADL
+344 YTLHIAEL
-352 LADPDAQ
+352 LADPTAQ
-359 RSEDGKTITVQKGS
+359 RSPDGKTITVQKGR
-373 KTYTLTLGDET
+373 KTYTLMLGDET

-462 PEQAAAAAKQ
+462 PQQAAAAAKQ
-472 AALEKALTAAAA
+472 AALENALTAAAA
-484 KASGAENVSFA
+484 KASGVETVSFSELTLNA
-495 DFTRNEDGSYTYT
+495 NGSYTYT
-508 HDRKTY
+508 HDGKTY

-560 SSESGKPYFQLDGS
+560 RSESGKPYFQLDGN
-574 TAASPLTD
+574 TAASPLTEA
-582 KLDAPEGASDIKTDA
+582 LGAPSDATDIKTDA
-597 EGRVTEYTRTVDG
+597 EGRVTEYTLTVGG

-630 RDYALKQLAAE
+630 RNYALKQLAAE

-674 ADSTEAPGTVQQ
+674 ADSTETPGTVQQ
-686 GDSWTITPAGEGD
+686 GSSWTITPAGEGD
-699 DATYTIVKNDH
+699 DATYTIVKNGQ

-732 TVKTT
+732 TTKTT
-737 ITLKNKNELT
+737 ITLKNKNKLT
-747 DKQILAL
+747 DDQILAL
-754 LADKTAGA
+754 LADKTADA
-762 SDLAVTRKD
+762 TDIALTRKD
-771 GKVTATYTKG
+771 GKVTVTYTKDH
-781 QTIYTIDCTDLLEQT
+781 TIYTIDCTGLLEQT

-834 KPNQVLKVGDME
+834 KTNQVLKVGDME
-846 ITSTSTKEDIIKKIT
+846 ITSTSTKTDIIQKIT

-868 MNEDQLA
+868 MNKDQLA

-884 AQDPNKKVWVNEDTV
+884 AQDPNKKVWVNEDTK
-899 GTQYEAMYHEL
+899 GTKDESLYYEQ
-910 RKNYYTG
+910 RKNYYS
-917 GTNDDLKHL
+917 GTSGDDLRHL
-926 ELITDSTLHLL
+926 DLVTDSTLCLL
-937 PDEGGSSKT
+937 PDKDGTRKP

-952 RNGLQ
+952 RDGLH

-962 NVDDL
+962 DADKL
-967 LNKPASNQKAGLAKN
+967 LNNPKSNQEARLTKN
-982 IGFDKTDGIQGFY
+982 IGYDSEAKHY
-995 EYARTENQEYNNNPT
+995 EYTRIDGSIRDNNNPT

-1022 YDALTNADGTVQH
+1022 YDALTDTDGAVKR
-1035 YATYGEAVAAYKAA
+1035 YPSYDAAVAAYKAA
-1049 MEAQGKKVTDADIQ
+1049 MEAQGKEVTDADIQ
-1063 RQVVRLSDQSWYDA
+1063 RQVVRLSDKCWYDS
-1077 NKGTPETVWYQVYL
+1077 GTKNVWYQVYT
-1091 NNSKLSAYG
+1091 NSSTLSAYG
-1100 YMDVSSNKCANATK
+1100 YMDVSSNDCINVTK
-1114 ARWNHSNSWY
+1114 DRSNHTSNWY

-1171 SARTASTAAYSG
+1171 SARTASTAAHSG
-1183 SGWQQRGSYTAGF
+1183 SGWQQQGSYRAGF
-1196 QQTTTETTTETG
+1196 RQTTTETTTATG

>member
-1 MTNKKFKLTAA
+1 
-12 AVALAACA
+12 
-20 AAQPVS
+20 
-26 ASAADELP
+26 
-34 DAFPEQD
+34 
-41 AVVQPKKAP
+41 
-50 AADTAEI
+50 
-57 NDTVSPSAADAA
+57 
-69 QDTTPGDDSDPA
+69 
-81 EEPQPALPVLGPKD
+81 
-95 TVAYPPAETVQNP
+95 
-108 DGSVTETAQGTV
+108 
-120 TDGETGKDKGTADK
+120 
-134 TETRTDESSTTY
+134 
-146 DPAGTVVDKT
+146 
-156 TTKNPDGSVT
+156 
-166 ETTTTVSQGTTTT
+166 
-179 TTTVEGSASSST
+179 
-191 SKTETTPKDELD
+191 
-203 ADEELKDIT
+203 
-212 VDWSTGKGADVGG
+212 
-225 GYTVTDA
+225 
-232 SDVSEDGNSRQL
+232 
-244 TLTKV
+244 
-249 THETGSMEG
+249 MEG

-310 IVKVEKSTQHGHEDV
+310 IVKVEKSTQHGREDV

-339 PAGNS
+339 GAGNT
-344 YTLSIADL
+344 YTLHIAEL
-352 LADPDAQ
+352 LADPAAQ

-462 PEQAAAAAKQ
+462 PQQAAAAAKQ
-472 AALEKALTAAAA
+472 AALENALTAAAA
-484 KASGAENVSFA
+484 KASGVETVSFSELTLNA
-495 DFTRNEDGSYTYT
+495 NGSYTYT
-508 HDRKTY
+508 HDGKTY

-560 SSESGKPYFQLDGS
+560 RSESGKPYFQLDGS

-582 KLDAPEGASDIKTDA
+582 ALGAPSDATDIKTDA

-610 KTKVYRFHYDS
+610 KTKVYRFHYD

-659 SFTGLTRIAWDVFDK
+659 SFTGLTRIAWDVFEK
-674 ADSTEAPGTVQQ
+674 ADSTEASSTIQR
-686 GDSWTITPAGEGD
+686 GDSWSVTADGEGD
-699 DATYTIVKNDH
+699 DATYTIVKNGQ

-732 TVKTT
+732 TTKTT
-737 ITLKNKNELT
+737 ITLKNKNDLT

-781 QTIYTIDCTDLLEQT
+781 QTIYTIDCAGLLEQT

-808 ETRTEDEK
+808 ETRTEDDK
-816 DDAYQKLWDQI
+816 DDAYDELWKQI
-827 DAIRQSL
+827 DTIRKSL
-834 KPNQVLKVGDME
+834 KPSQTLKVGDME
-846 ITSTSTKEDIIKKIT
+846 ITSKSTKTDIIQKIT

-868 MNEDQLA
+868 MNKDQLA

-884 AQDPNKKVWVNEDTV
+884 AQDPNKKVWVNEDTK
-899 GTQYEAMYHEL
+899 GTKDESLYYEQ
-910 RKNYYTG
+910 RKNYYS
-917 GTNDDLKHL
+917 GTSGDDLRHL
-926 ELITDSTLHLL
+926 DLVTDSTLCLL
-937 PDEGGSSKT
+937 PDKDGTRKP

-952 RNGLQ
+952 RDGLH

-962 NVDDL
+962 DADKL
-967 LNKPASNQKAGLAKN
+967 LNNPKSNQEARLTKN
-982 IGFDKTDGIQGFY
+982 IGYDSEAKHY
-995 EYARTENQEYNNNPT
+995 EYTRIDGSIRDNNNPT

-1022 YDALTNADGTVQH
+1022 YDALTDTDGAVKR
-1035 YATYGEAVAAYKAA
+1035 YPSYDAAVAAYKAA

-1152 YVAPLTV
+1152 YIAPLTV

-1171 SARTASTAAYSG
+1171 SARTASTAAHSG
-1183 SGWQQRGSYTAGF
+1183 SGWQQQGSYRAGF
-1196 QQTTTETTTETG
+1196 RQTATETTTATG

-1280 TTTTQTKPGTP
+1280 TTTTQTTPGTP

-1309 PPAETPTV
+1309 PPAEAPAV

-1339 SALSGSLLLGLG
+1339 SALSGSVLLGLG
-1351 AALNRRK
+1351 AVLNRRK
-1358 ENR
+1358 EDR

>member
-26 ASAADELP
+26 ASAATETPELV
-34 DAFPEQD
+34 PEND
-41 AVVQPKKAP
+41 AVVQPEEKETTAP
-50 AADTAEI
+50 AKK
-57 NDTVSPSAADAA
+57 AADA
-69 QDTTPGDDSDPA
+69 DPA
-81 EEPQPALPVLGPKD
+81 VEKSGTTEVAQTPLPVLGPKD
-95 TVAYPPAETVQNP
+95 TIAYPPAETVQNP
-108 DGSVTETAQGTV
+108 DGSTTKTTEGPV

-156 TTKNPDGSVT
+156 TTENPDGSVT

-212 VDWSTGKGADVGG
+212 VDWSTGKGAEVGG
-225 GYTVTDA
+225 GYTVTGE
-232 SDVSEDGNSRQL
+232 SKLSEDGNSRQL

-264 IDAGYVDNGDGT
+264 IDAGYVDNGGGT

-325 KQDYTYPPETTLTD
+325 KQDYTYPPETTTTD
-339 PAGNS
+339 PAGNT
-344 YTLSIADL
+344 YTLHIAEL

-359 RSEDGKTITVQKGS
+359 RSEDGKTITVKKGS
-373 KTYTLTLGDET
+373 KTYTLTLGDEI

-407 TVGKDGALYLT
+407 TVGKDGAIYLT

-451 GSQQLANGSQT
+451 GSQQLAGGSQT

-472 AALEKALTAAAA
+472 AALENALTAAAA
-484 KASGAENVSFA
+484 KASGVETVSFSELTLNA
-495 DFTRNEDGSYTYT
+495 NGSYTYT
-508 HDRKTY
+508 HDDKTY

-554 GAVIAW
+554 GATIAW
-560 SSESGKPYFQLDGS
+560 RGEDGKPYFQLDGS

-582 KLDAPEGASDIKTDA
+582 KLGAPEGATDIKTDA

-621 SASLTDDEK
+621 SASLTEPEK
-630 RDYALKQLAAE
+630 KDYALKQLAAE

-686 GDSWTITPAGEGD
+686 GDSWSVTPAGEGD
-699 DATYTIVKNDH
+699 DATYTIVKNGH

-722 TSEVTDASGK
+722 TSEVTDADGK

-747 DKQILAL
+747 DDQILAL
-754 LADKTAGA
+754 LADKTADA
-762 SDLAVTRKD
+762 TDIAVTRKD
-771 GKVTATYTKG
+771 GKVTATYTKDH
-781 QTIYTIDCTDLLEQT
+781 TIYTIDCTGLLEQT
-796 LSVETRESWSLS
+796 LSVETRESYTIS
-808 ETRTEDEK
+808 ETRTEDDK
-816 DDAYQKLWDQI
+816 DDAYDELWKQI
-827 DAIRQSL
+827 DAIRQTL
-834 KPNQVLKVGDME
+834 QPNQVLKVGDME

-868 MNEDQLA
+868 MNKDQLA
-875 KILKEQEKL
+875 KILKEQEAL
-884 AQDPNKKVWVNEDTV
+884 AKDPNKKVWVNEDTV

-982 IGFDKTDGIQGFY
+982 IGFDKTDGIQGHY
-995 EYARTENQEYNNNPT
+995 EYARTENQEHNNNPT

-1022 YDALTNADGTVQH
+1022 YDALTDTDGTVQH
-1035 YATYGEAVAAYKAA
+1035 YAIYNEAVAAYKAA

-1063 RQVVRLSDQSWYDA
+1063 RQVVRLSDKSWYDGA
-1077 NKGTPETVWYQVYL
+1077 GTVWYQVYT
-1091 NNSKLSAYG
+1091 NSSKLSAYG

-1114 ARWNHSNSWY
+1114 ARWNHSNNWY

-1159 ITKED
+1159 ITKEA
-1164 DAVGTSM
+1164 DAVNTSM
-1171 SARTASTAAYSG
+1171 TARTASTAAHSG
-1183 SGWQQRGSYTAGF
+1183 SGWQQQGSYSAGF
-1196 QQTTTETTTETG
+1196 RQTTTETTTATG

-1254 TVQTDTKASVR
+1254 TVQTDTEASVT

-1275 AAPLV
+1275 ADPIV

-1291 EQTPADSLPA
+1291 EQTPADSTPSETPSSAVVTPA
-1301 ETPADTVV
+1301 ETPA
-1309 PPAETPTV
+1309 
-1317 TPAAPAASTLPQ
+1317 AAPEAATVSTLPQ

-1339 SALSGSLLLGLG
+1339 SALSGSVLLGLG
-1351 AALNRRK
+1351 AVLNRRK
-1358 ENR
+1358 EDR

>member
-26 ASAADELP
+26 ASAAAETPELV
-34 DAFPEQD
+34 PEND
-41 AVVQPKKAP
+41 AVVQPEEKETTAP
-50 AADTAEI
+50 AKK
-57 NDTVSPSAADAA
+57 AADA
-69 QDTTPGDDSDPA
+69 DPA
-81 EEPQPALPVLGPKD
+81 VEKSGTTEVAQTPLPVLGPKD
-95 TVAYPPAETVQNP
+95 TIAYPPAETVQNP
-108 DGSVTETAQGTV
+108 DGSTTETTEGPV
-120 TDGETGKDKGTADK
+120 TDGETGKDKGIADK

-156 TTKNPDGSVT
+156 TTENPDGSVT

-212 VDWSTGKGADVGG
+212 VDWSTGKGAEVGG
-225 GYTVTDA
+225 NYIVTDE
-232 SDVSEDGNSRQL
+232 SELSEDGNSRQL

-264 IDAGYVDNGDGT
+264 IDAGYTDNGDGT

-310 IVKVEKSTQHGHEDV
+310 IVKVEKSTQHGREDV

-339 PAGNS
+339 GAGNS
-344 YTLSIADL
+344 YTLHIAEL

-359 RSEDGKTITVQKGS
+359 RSPDGKTITVKKGS

-384 TAGQAELSNQDL
+384 SAGQAELSNKDL

-472 AALEKALTAAAA
+472 AALENALTAAAA

-495 DFTRNEDGSYTYT
+495 DFTRNEDGTYTYT
-508 HDRKTY
+508 HDDKTY

-544 HTVTGSATAG
+544 HTVTGSSTAG
-554 GAVIAW
+554 GATIAW
-560 SSESGKPYFQLDGS
+560 RKDGKTYFQLDGS

-582 KLDAPEGASDIKTDA
+582 KLGAPSDATDIKTDA

-659 SFTGLTRIAWDVFDK
+659 SFTGLTRIAWDVFEK
-674 ADSTEAPGTVQQ
+674 ADSTEASSTIQR
-686 GDSWTITPAGEGD
+686 GDSWSVTADGEGD
-699 DATYTIVKNDH
+699 DATYTIVKNGH

-722 TSEVTDASGK
+722 TSEVTDADGK

-737 ITLKNKNELT
+737 ITLKNKNKLT
-747 DKQILAL
+747 DDQILAL
-754 LADKTAGA
+754 LADKTADA
-762 SDLAVTRKD
+762 TDIALTRND
-771 GKVTATYTKG
+771 GKVTATYTKDH
-781 QTIYTIDCTDLLEQT
+781 TIYTIDCTGLLEQT

-808 ETRTEDEK
+808 ETRTEDDK
-816 DDAYQKLWDQI
+816 DDAYDELWKQI
-827 DAIRQSL
+827 DTIRQTL
-834 KPNQVLKVGDME
+834 QPNHQTLKVGDVE

-884 AQDPNKKVWVNEDTV
+884 AQDPNKKVWVNEDTK
-899 GTQYEAMYHEL
+899 GTADEAWYYEQ
-910 RKNYYTG
+910 RKNYYSG
-917 GTNDDLKHL
+917 VSGDDLRHL
-926 ELITDSTLHLL
+926 DLVTDSTLRLL
-937 PDEGGSSKT
+937 PGKDGTRKP

-952 RNGLQ
+952 RDGLH

-962 NVDDL
+962 DADKL
-967 LNKPASNQKAGLAKN
+967 LNEPKSNQEARLTKN
-982 IGFDKTDGIQGFY
+982 IGYDSEGKHY
-995 EYARTENQEYNNNPT
+995 EYTRIDGSIRDNNNPT

-1022 YDALTNADGTVQH
+1022 YDALTDTDGAVQH
-1035 YATYGEAVAAYKAA
+1035 YTSYDAAVAAYKAA
-1049 MEAQGKKVTDADIQ
+1049 MKAQGKEVTNADIQ
-1063 RQVVRLSDQSWYDA
+1063 RQVVRLSDKCWYDS
-1077 NKGTPETVWYQVYL
+1077 GTKNVWYQVYT
-1091 NNSKLSAYG
+1091 NSSTLSAYG
-1100 YMDVSSNKCANATK
+1100 YMDVSSNDCINVTK
-1114 ARWNHSNSWY
+1114 DRSNHTSSWY

-1171 SARTASTAAYSG
+1171 SARTASTAAHSG
-1183 SGWQQRGSYTAGF
+1183 SGWQQQGSYRAGF
-1196 QQTTTETTTETG
+1196 RQTTTDTTTETG

-1214 VKPWQQTTAETDAT
+1214 VKPWQQTTAETDET
-1228 AEKLDGKITYTY
+1228 AEKLDGDVTYTY
-1240 RSEKDPVVTLDGDK
+1240 RSEKDPVVTLDGAK
-1254 TVQTDTKASVR
+1254 TVQTDTETSVR

-1280 TTTTQTKPGTP
+1280 TTTTQTTPGTP

-1351 AALNRRK
+1351 AVLNRRK

>member
-26 ASAADELP
+26 ASAAAETPELV
-34 DAFPEQD
+34 PEND
-41 AVVQPKKAP
+41 AVVQPEEKETTAP
-50 AADTAEI
+50 AKK
-57 NDTVSPSAADAA
+57 AADA
-69 QDTTPGDDSDPA
+69 DPA
-81 EEPQPALPVLGPKD
+81 VEKSGTTEVAQTPLPVLGPKD
-95 TVAYPPAETVQNP
+95 TIAYPPAETVQNP
-108 DGSVTETAQGTV
+108 DGSTTETTEGPV
-120 TDGETGKDKGTADK
+120 TDGETGKDKGIADK

-156 TTKNPDGSVT
+156 TTENPDGSVT

-212 VDWSTGKGADVGG
+212 VDWSTGKGAEVGG
-225 GYTVTDA
+225 NYIVTGE
-232 SDVSEDGNSRQL
+232 SELSEDGNSRQL

-310 IVKVEKSTQHGHEDV
+310 IVKVEKSTQHGREDV

-339 PAGNS
+339 GAGNS
-344 YTLSIADL
+344 YTLHIADL
-352 LADPDAQ
+352 LADPAAQ
-359 RSEDGKTITVQKGS
+359 RSEDGKTITVKKGS

-384 TAGQAELSNQDL
+384 TAGQAELSNKDL

-407 TVGKDGALYLT
+407 TVGKDGAIYLT

-472 AALEKALTAAAA
+472 AALENALTAAAA
-484 KASGAENVSFA
+484 KASGVETVSFSELTLNA
-495 DFTRNEDGSYTYT
+495 NGSYTYT
-508 HDRKTY
+508 HDGKTY

-560 SSESGKPYFQLDGS
+560 RSESGKPYFQLDGS

-582 KLDAPEGASDIKTDA
+582 KLGAPSDATDIKTDA

-621 SASLTDDEK
+621 SASLTEPEK
-630 RDYALKQLAAE
+630 KDYALKQLAAE

-674 ADSTEAPGTVQQ
+674 ADSTETPGTVQQ
-686 GDSWTITPAGEGD
+686 GSSWTITPAGEGD
-699 DATYTIVKNDH
+699 DATYTIVKNGQ

-732 TVKTT
+732 TLKTT
-737 ITLKNKNELT
+737 ITLKNKNKLT
-747 DKQILAL
+747 DDQILAL
-754 LADKTAGA
+754 LADKTADA
-762 SDLAVTRKD
+762 TDIALTRKD
-771 GKVTATYTKG
+771 GKVTATYTKDH
-781 QTIYTIDCTDLLEQT
+781 TIYTIDCTDLLEQT
-796 LSVETRESWSLS
+796 LSVETRENYTIS
-808 ETRTEDEK
+808 ETRTEDDK
-816 DDAYQKLWDQI
+816 DDAYDELWKQI
-827 DAIRQSL
+827 DAIRQTL
-834 KPNQVLKVGDME
+834 QPNQVLKVGDME
-846 ITSTSTKEDIIKKIT
+846 ITSKSTKTDIIQKIT

-868 MNEDQLA
+868 MNKDQLA
-875 KILKEQEKL
+875 NILKEQEAL
-884 AQDPNKKVWVNEDTV
+884 AKDPNKKVWVNEDTK
-899 GTQYEAMYHEL
+899 GTKDESLYYEQ
-910 RKNYYTG
+910 RKNYYS
-917 GTNDDLKHL
+917 GTSGDDLRHL
-926 ELITDSTLHLL
+926 DLVTDSTLRLL
-937 PDEGGSSKT
+937 PGKDGTRKP

-952 RNGLQ
+952 RDGLH

-962 NVDDL
+962 NADKL
-967 LNKPASNQKAGLAKN
+967 LNEPKSNQEARLTKN
-982 IGFDKTDGIQGFY
+982 IGYDSEGKHY
-995 EYARTENQEYNNNPT
+995 EYTRADGSIRDNNNPT

-1035 YATYGEAVAAYKAA
+1035 YATYDEAVAAYKAA
-1049 MEAQGKKVTDADIQ
+1049 MEAQGKEFTDADIQ
-1063 RQVVRLSDQSWYDA
+1063 RQVVRLSDKCWYDS
-1077 NKGTPETVWYQVYL
+1077 GTKNVWYQVYT
-1091 NNSKLSAYG
+1091 NSSTLSAYG
-1100 YMDVSSNKCANATK
+1100 YMDVSSNDCINVTK
-1114 ARWNHSNSWY
+1114 DRSSHTSNWY

-1171 SARTASTAAYSG
+1171 TARTASTAAHSG
-1183 SGWQQRGSYTAGF
+1183 SGWQQQGSYSAGF
-1196 QQTTTETTTETG
+1196 RQTTTGTTTKTG
-1208 TGTYDT
+1208 TAAYDT
-1214 VKPWQQTTAETDAT
+1214 VTPWQQTTAETDAT
-1228 AEKLDGKITYTY
+1228 AEKLDGDVTYTY

-1280 TTTTQTKPGTP
+1280 TTTTQTTPGTP

-1309 PPAETPTV
+1309 PPAEAPAV

-1339 SALSGSLLLGLG
+1339 SALSGSVLLGLG
-1351 AALNRRK
+1351 AVLNRRK
-1358 ENR
+1358 EDR

>member
-26 ASAADELP
+26 ASAAAETPELV
-34 DAFPEQD
+34 PEND
-41 AVVQPKKAP
+41 AVVQPEKAP

-95 TVAYPPAETVQNP
+95 TIAYPPAETVQNP
-108 DGSVTETAQGTV
+108 DGSTTETTKGPV

-156 TTKNPDGSVT
+156 TTENPDGSVT

-225 GYTVTDA
+225 NYIVTDA

-249 THETGSMEG
+249 THETGSMAG

-297 DSSTASRTVTTTL
+297 DSSTASQTVTTTL

-339 PAGNS
+339 GAGNS
-344 YTLSIADL
+344 YTLHIAEL
-352 LADPDAQ
+352 LADPAAQ
-359 RSEDGKTITVQKGS
+359 RSEDGKTITVKKGS

-451 GSQQLANGSQT
+451 GSQQLAGGSQT

-472 AALEKALTAAAA
+472 AALENALTAAAA

-495 DFTRNEDGSYTYT
+495 DFTRNEDGTYTYT
-508 HDRKTY
+508 HDGKTY

-554 GAVIAW
+554 GATIAW
-560 SSESGKPYFQLDGS
+560 RGEDGKPYFQLDGS

-582 KLDAPEGASDIKTDA
+582 KLGAPEGASDIKTDA

-621 SASLTDDEK
+621 SASLTEPEK
-630 RDYALKQLAAE
+630 KDYALKQLAAE

-674 ADSTEAPGTVQQ
+674 ADSTEASSTVRQ
-686 GDSWTITPAGEGD
+686 GDSWSVTADGEGD
-699 DATYTIVKNDH
+699 DATYTIVKNGH

-732 TVKTT
+732 TTKTT
-737 ITLKNKNELT
+737 ITLKNKNDLT
-747 DKQILAL
+747 DAQILAL

-771 GKVTATYTKG
+771 GKVTATYTKDH
-781 QTIYTIDCTDLLEQT
+781 TIYTIDCTGLLEQT
-796 LSVETRESWSLS
+796 LSVETRENWSLS
-808 ETRTEDEK
+808 ETRTEDKK
-816 DDAYQKLWDQI
+816 DDAYDELWKQI

-846 ITSTSTKEDIIKKIT
+846 ITSESKKTDIIQKIT

-868 MNEDQLA
+868 MNKDQLA

-884 AQDPNKKVWVNEDTV
+884 AQDPNKKVWVNEDTK
-899 GTQYEAMYHEL
+899 GTPDESLYYEK
-910 RKNYYTG
+910 RNNYYSG
-917 GTNDDLKHL
+917 KSNDTIQHL
-926 ELITDSTLHLL
+926 ELVTDSTLHLL
-937 PDEGGSSKT
+937 PDKDGVRQSS
-946 TDCLII
+946 DCLII
-952 RNGLQ
+952 RDGLH

-962 NVDDL
+962 DADKL
-967 LNKPASNQKAGLAKN
+967 LNDPKSNKEAGLAKN
-982 IGFDKTDGIQGFY
+982 IGYDKTGGIQGHY
-995 EYARTENQEYNNNPT
+995 EYARTENQEHNNNPT

-1035 YATYGEAVAAYKAA
+1035 YTIYNEAVAAYKVA

-1063 RQVVRLSDQSWYDA
+1063 RQVVRLSDKSWYD
-1077 NKGTPETVWYQVYL
+1077 GTGTVWYQVYL

-1114 ARWNHSNSWY
+1114 ARWNHSNNWY

-1171 SARTASTAAYSG
+1171 SARTASTAAHSG
-1183 SGWQQRGSYTAGF
+1183 SGWQQQGSYSAGF
-1196 QQTTTETTTETG
+1196 RQTTTETTTATG

-1254 TVQTDTKASVR
+1254 TVQTDTKASVT

-1291 EQTPADSLPA
+1291 EQTPADSLSA

-1309 PPAETPTV
+1309 PPAETPAV
-1317 TPAAPAASTLPQ
+1317 APAAPAASTLPQ

-1339 SALSGSLLLGLG
+1339 SALSGSVLLGLG
-1351 AALNRRK
+1351 AVLNRRK
-1358 ENR
+1358 EDR

>member
-26 ASAADELP
+26 ASAAAETPELV
-34 DAFPEQD
+34 PEND
-41 AVVQPKKAP
+41 AVVQPEEKETTAP
-50 AADTAEI
+50 AKK
-57 NDTVSPSAADAA
+57 AADA
-69 QDTTPGDDSDPA
+69 DPA
-81 EEPQPALPVLGPKD
+81 VEKSGTTEVAQTPLPVLGPKD
-95 TVAYPPAETVQNP
+95 TIAYPPAETVQNP
-108 DGSVTETAQGTV
+108 DGSTTETTEGPV

-156 TTKNPDGSVT
+156 TTENPDGSVT

-212 VDWSTGKGADVGG
+212 VDWSTGKGAEVGG
-225 GYTVTDA
+225 NYIVTGE
-232 SDVSEDGNSRQL
+232 SELSEDGNSRQL

-310 IVKVEKSTQHGHEDV
+310 IVKVEKSTQHSREDV

-339 PAGNS
+339 GAGNS

-384 TAGQAELSNQDL
+384 TAGQAELSNKDL

-451 GSQQLANGSQT
+451 GSQQLADGSQT

-472 AALEKALTAAAA
+472 AALENALTAAAA
-484 KASGAENVSFA
+484 KASGVETVSFSELTLNA
-495 DFTRNEDGSYTYT
+495 NGSYTYT
-508 HDRKTY
+508 HDGKTY

-554 GAVIAW
+554 SAVIAW
-560 SSESGKPYFQLDGS
+560 RSESGKPYFQLDGS

-582 KLDAPEGASDIKTDA
+582 ALGAPSDATDIKTDA
-597 EGRVTEYTRTVDG
+597 EGRVTEYTLTVGG
-610 KTKVYRFHYDS
+610 KTKVYRFHYD

-674 ADSTEAPGTVQQ
+674 ADSTEASSTIQR
-686 GDSWTITPAGEGD
+686 GDSWSVTADGEGD
-699 DATYTIVKNDH
+699 DATYTIVKNGQ

-732 TVKTT
+732 TTKTT
-737 ITLKNKNELT
+737 ITLKNKNKLT
-747 DKQILAL
+747 DDQILAL
-754 LADKTAGA
+754 LADKTADA
-762 SDLAVTRKD
+762 TDLAVTRKD

-781 QTIYTIDCTDLLEQT
+781 QTIYTIDCTGLLEQT

-808 ETRTEDEK
+808 ETRTEDDK
-816 DDAYQKLWDQI
+816 DDAYDELWKQI
-827 DAIRQSL
+827 DTIRKSL
-834 KPNQVLKVGDME
+834 KPSQTLKVGDME
-846 ITSTSTKEDIIKKIT
+846 ITSKSTKTDIIQKIT

-868 MNEDQLA
+868 MNKDQLA

-884 AQDPNKKVWVNEDTV
+884 AQDPNKKVWVNEDTK
-899 GTQYEAMYHEL
+899 GTKDESLYYEQ
-910 RKNYYTG
+910 RKNYYS
-917 GTNDDLKHL
+917 GTSGDDLRHL
-926 ELITDSTLHLL
+926 DLVTDSTLCLL
-937 PDEGGSSKT
+937 PDKDGTRKP

-952 RNGLQ
+952 RDGLH

-962 NVDDL
+962 DADKL
-967 LNKPASNQKAGLAKN
+967 LNEPKSNQEARLTTN
-982 IGFDKTDGIQGFY
+982 IGYDSEGKHY
-995 EYARTENQEYNNNPT
+995 EYTRADGSIRDNNNPT

-1035 YATYGEAVAAYKAA
+1035 YATYDEAVAAYKAA
-1049 MEAQGKKVTDADIQ
+1049 MEAQGKEVTDADIQ
-1063 RQVVRLSDQSWYDA
+1063 RQVVRLSDKCWYDS
-1077 NKGTPETVWYQVYL
+1077 GTKNVWYQVYT
-1091 NNSKLSAYG
+1091 NSSTLSAYG
-1100 YMDVSSNKCANATK
+1100 YMDVSSNDCINVTK
-1114 ARWNHSNSWY
+1114 DRSNHTSNWY

-1171 SARTASTAAYSG
+1171 SARTASTAAHSG
-1183 SGWQQRGSYTAGF
+1183 SGWQQQGSYRAGF
-1196 QQTTTETTTETG
+1196 RQTATETTTATG

-1309 PPAETPTV
+1309 PPAEAPAV

-1339 SALSGSLLLGLG
+1339 SALSGSVLLGLG
-1351 AALNRRK
+1351 AVLNRRK
-1358 ENR
+1358 EDR

>member
-95 TVAYPPAETVQNP
+95 TIAYPPAETVQNP

-156 TTKNPDGSVT
+156 TTENPDGSVT

-225 GYTVTDA
+225 GYTVTGE
-232 SDVSEDGNSRQL
+232 SELSEDGNSRQL

-249 THETGSMEG
+249 THETGSMAG

-310 IVKVEKSTQHGHEDV
+310 IIKVEKSTQHG
-325 KQDYTYPPETTLTD
+325 
-339 PAGNS
+339 
-344 YTLSIADL
+344 
-352 LADPDAQ
+352 
-359 RSEDGKTITVQKGS
+359 REDGKTITVQKGS

-451 GSQQLANGSQT
+451 GSQQLADGSQT

-472 AALEKALTAAAA
+472 AALENALTAAAA
-484 KASGAENVSFA
+484 KASGVETVSFSELTLNA
-495 DFTRNEDGSYTYT
+495 NGSYTYT
-508 HDRKTY
+508 HDGKTY

-520 SGETSETYQVTETA
+520 SGETSETYQVTESA

-560 SSESGKPYFQLDGS
+560 RSESGKPYFQLDGS

-582 KLDAPEGASDIKTDA
+582 ALGAPSDATDIKTDA
-597 EGRVTEYTRTVDG
+597 EGRVTEYTRTVGG
-610 KTKVYRFHYDS
+610 KTKVYRFHYD

-674 ADSTEAPGTVQQ
+674 ADSTETPGTVQQ
-686 GDSWTITPAGEGD
+686 GSSWTITPAGEGD
-699 DATYTIVKNDH
+699 DATYTIVKNGQ

-732 TVKTT
+732 TLKTT
-737 ITLKNKNELT
+737 ITLKNKNKLT
-747 DKQILAL
+747 DDQILAL
-754 LADKTAGA
+754 LADKTADA
-762 SDLAVTRKD
+762 TDIALTRND
-771 GKVTATYTKG
+771 GKVTVTYTKDH
-781 QTIYTIDCTDLLEQT
+781 TIYTIDCTGLLEQT

-808 ETRTEDEK
+808 ETRTEDDK
-816 DDAYQKLWDQI
+816 DDAYNELWKQI
-827 DAIRQSL
+827 DAIRKTLQ
-834 KPNQVLKVGDME
+834 PNHQTLKVGDVE
-846 ITSTSTKEDIIKKIT
+846 ITSTSTKTDIIQKIT

-884 AQDPNKKVWVNEDTV
+884 AKDSNKKVWVNEDTV
-899 GTQYEAMYHEL
+899 GTQYEEMYHEL
-910 RKNYYTG
+910 RNNYYTG
-917 GTNDDLKHL
+917 GTNDYLQHL

-967 LNKPASNQKAGLAKN
+967 LNKPASNKVTGLAKN
-982 IGFDKTDGIQGFY
+982 IGFDKTDSIQGFY
-995 EYARTENQEYNNNPT
+995 EYARTENQEHNNNPT
-1010 KSAFYKLTGTVV
+1010 KSAFYRLTGTVV
-1022 YDALTNADGTVQH
+1022 YDALTDTDGAVQH
-1035 YATYGEAVAAYKAA
+1035 YVTYDAAVAAYKAA
-1049 MEAQGKKVTDADIQ
+1049 MKAQGKEVTDADIQ

-1171 SARTASTAAYSG
+1171 SARTASTAAHSG
-1183 SGWQQRGSYTAGF
+1183 SGWQQQGSYTAGF
-1196 QQTTTETTTETG
+1196 RQTATETTTATG

-1280 TTTTQTKPGTP
+1280 TTTTQTTPGTP

-1309 PPAETPTV
+1309 PPAEAPAV

>member
-108 DGSVTETAQGTV
+108 DGSTTETTEGPV

-156 TTKNPDGSVT
+156 TTENPDGSVT

-225 GYTVTDA
+225 GYTVTGE
-232 SDVSEDGNSRQL
+232 SELSEDGNSRQL

-249 THETGSMEG
+249 THETGSMAG

-264 IDAGYVDNGDGT
+264 IDAGYVGNGDGT

-310 IVKVEKSTQHGHEDV
+310 IIKVEKSTQHGREDV

-339 PAGNS
+339 GAGNT
-344 YTLSIADL
+344 YTLHIAEL
-352 LADPDAQ
+352 LADPAAQ

-418 KDGETCKLDADQT
+418 KDGETCKLDAYQT

-472 AALEKALTAAAA
+472 AALENALTAAAA
-484 KASGAENVSFA
+484 KASGVETVSFSEL
-495 DFTRNEDGSYTYT
+495 TRNANGSYTYT
-508 HDRKTY
+508 HDGKTY

-520 SGETSETYQVTETA
+520 SGETSETYQVTESA

-554 GAVIAW
+554 GATIAW
-560 SSESGKPYFQLDGS
+560 RKDGKPYFQLDGS

-582 KLDAPEGASDIKTDA
+582 KLGAPSDATDIKTDA
-597 EGRVTEYTRTVDG
+597 EGRVTEYTRTVGG
-610 KTKVYRFHYDS
+610 KTKVYRFHYD

-674 ADSTEAPGTVQQ
+674 ADSTETPGTVQQ
-686 GDSWTITPAGEGD
+686 GSSWTITPAGEGD
-699 DATYTIVKNDH
+699 DATYTIVKNSH

-732 TVKTT
+732 TTKTT
-737 ITLKNKNELT
+737 ITLKNKNDLT

-834 KPNQVLKVGDME
+834 KTNQVLKVGDME
-846 ITSTSTKEDIIKKIT
+846 ITSTSTKTDIIQKIT

-868 MNEDQLA
+868 MNKDQLA

-884 AQDPNKKVWVNEDTV
+884 AQDPNKKVWVNEDTK
-899 GTQYEAMYHEL
+899 GTKDESLYYEQ
-910 RKNYYTG
+910 RKNYYS
-917 GTNDDLKHL
+917 GTSGDDLRHL
-926 ELITDSTLHLL
+926 DLVTDSTLCLL
-937 PDEGGSSKT
+937 PDKDGTRKP

-952 RNGLQ
+952 RDGLH

-962 NVDDL
+962 DADKL
-967 LNKPASNQKAGLAKN
+967 LNNPKSNQEARLTKN
-982 IGFDKTDGIQGFY
+982 IGYDSEAKHY
-995 EYARTENQEYNNNPT
+995 EYTRIDGSIRDNNNPT

-1022 YDALTNADGTVQH
+1022 YDALTDTDGAVKR
-1035 YATYGEAVAAYKAA
+1035 YPSYDAAVAAYKAA
-1049 MEAQGKKVTDADIQ
+1049 MEAQGKEVTDADIQ
-1063 RQVVRLSDQSWYDA
+1063 RQVVRLSDKCWYDS
-1077 NKGTPETVWYQVYL
+1077 GTKNVWYQVYT
-1091 NNSKLSAYG
+1091 NSSTLSAYG
-1100 YMDVSSNKCANATK
+1100 YMDVSSNDCINVTK
-1114 ARWNHSNSWY
+1114 DRSNHTSNWY

-1171 SARTASTAAYSG
+1171 SARTASTAAHSG
-1183 SGWQQRGSYTAGF
+1183 SGWQQQGSYRAGF
-1196 QQTTTETTTETG
+1196 RQTATETTTATG

-1228 AEKLDGKITYTY
+1228 AEKLDGDVTYTY

-1309 PPAETPTV
+1309 PPAEAPAV

>member
-26 ASAADELP
+26 ASAAAETPELV
-34 DAFPEQD
+34 PEND
-41 AVVQPKKAP
+41 AVVQPEEKETTAPAKKAA
-50 AADTAEI
+50 AADPAVEKSGTTE
-57 NDTVSPSAADAA
+57 VA
-69 QDTTPGDDSDPA
+69 QTP
-81 EEPQPALPVLGPKD
+81 LPVLGPKD
-95 TVAYPPAETVQNP
+95 TIAYPPAETVQNP
-108 DGSVTETAQGTV
+108 DGSTTETTEGPV

-156 TTKNPDGSVT
+156 TTENPDGSVT

-225 GYTVTDA
+225 NYIVTGE
-232 SDVSEDGNSRQL
+232 SELSEDGNSRQL

-310 IVKVEKSTQHGHEDV
+310 IVKVEKSTQHGREDV

-339 PAGNS
+339 GAGNT
-344 YTLSIADL
+344 YTLHIAEL
-352 LADPDAQ
+352 LADPAAQ

-443 VENDKGTL
+443 VENDKGTF

-472 AALEKALTAAAA
+472 AALENALTAAAA
-484 KASGAENVSFA
+484 KASGVETVSFSELTLNA
-495 DFTRNEDGSYTYT
+495 NGSYTYT
-508 HDRKTY
+508 HDGKTY

-560 SSESGKPYFQLDGS
+560 SESGKPYFQLDGS
-574 TAASPLTD
+574 TAASPLTEA
-582 KLDAPEGASDIKTDA
+582 LGAPSDATDIKTDA

-674 ADSTEAPGTVQQ
+674 ADSTETPGTVQQ
-686 GDSWTITPAGEGD
+686 GSSWTITPAGEGD
-699 DATYTIVKNDH
+699 DATYTIVKNGQ

-732 TVKTT
+732 TTKTT
-737 ITLKNKNELT
+737 ITLKNKNDLT

-781 QTIYTIDCTDLLEQT
+781 QTIYTIDCTGLLEQT

-808 ETRTEDEK
+808 ETRTEDDK
-816 DDAYQKLWDQI
+816 DDAYDELWKQI
-827 DAIRQSL
+827 DTIRKSL
-834 KPNQVLKVGDME
+834 KPNQTLKVGDME
-846 ITSTSTKEDIIKKIT
+846 ITSKSTKTDIIQKIT

-868 MNEDQLA
+868 MNKDQLA
-875 KILKEQEKL
+875 KILKEQEAL
-884 AQDPNKKVWVNEDTV
+884 AQDPNKKVWVNEDTK
-899 GTQYEAMYHEL
+899 GTKDESLYYEQ
-910 RKNYYTG
+910 RKNYYS
-917 GTNDDLKHL
+917 GTSGDDLRHL
-926 ELITDSTLHLL
+926 DLVTDSTLCLL
-937 PDEGGSSKT
+937 PDKDGTRKP

-952 RNGLQ
+952 RDGLH

-962 NVDDL
+962 DADKL
-967 LNKPASNQKAGLAKN
+967 LNNPKSNQEARLTKN
-982 IGFDKTDGIQGFY
+982 IGYDSEAKHY
-995 EYARTENQEYNNNPT
+995 EYTRIDGSIRDNNNPT

-1022 YDALTNADGTVQH
+1022 YDALTDTDGAVKR
-1035 YATYGEAVAAYKAA
+1035 YPSYDAAVAAYKAA
-1049 MEAQGKKVTDADIQ
+1049 MEAQDKEVTNADIQ

-1171 SARTASTAAYSG
+1171 SARTASTAAHSG
-1183 SGWQQRGSYTAGF
+1183 SGWQQQGSYRAGF
-1196 QQTTTETTTETG
+1196 RQTTTGTTTKTG
-1208 TGTYDT
+1208 TAAYDT
-1214 VKPWQQTTAETDAT
+1214 VTPWQQTTAETDAT

-1280 TTTTQTKPGTP
+1280 TTTTQTTPGTP

-1309 PPAETPTV
+1309 PPAETPAV
-1317 TPAAPAASTLPQ
+1317 APAAPAASTLPQ

-1339 SALSGSLLLGLG
+1339 SALSGSVLLGLG
-1351 AALNRRK
+1351 AVLNRRK
-1358 ENR
+1358 EDR

>member
-26 ASAADELP
+26 ASAAAETPELV
-34 DAFPEQD
+34 PEND
-41 AVVQPKKAP
+41 AVVQPEEKETTAPAKKAA
-50 AADTAEI
+50 AADPAVEKSGTTE
-57 NDTVSPSAADAA
+57 VA
-69 QDTTPGDDSDPA
+69 QTP
-81 EEPQPALPVLGPKD
+81 LPVLGPKD
-95 TVAYPPAETVQNP
+95 TIAYPPAETVQNP
-108 DGSVTETAQGTV
+108 DGSTTETTEGPV
-120 TDGETGKDKGTADK
+120 TDGATGKDKGTADK

-156 TTKNPDGSVT
+156 TTENPDGSVT

-212 VDWSTGKGADVGG
+212 VDWSTGKGAEVGG
-225 GYTVTDA
+225 NYIVTGE
-232 SDVSEDGNSRQL
+232 SELSEDGNSRQL

-310 IVKVEKSTQHGHEDV
+310 IVKVEESTQHGREDV

-339 PAGNS
+339 GAGNT
-344 YTLSIADL
+344 YTLHIAEL
-352 LADPDAQ
+352 LADPAAQ

-462 PEQAAAAAKQ
+462 PQQAAAAAKQ
-472 AALEKALTAAAA
+472 AALENALTAAAA
-484 KASGAENVSFA
+484 KASGVETVSFSELTLNA
-495 DFTRNEDGSYTYT
+495 NGSYTYT
-508 HDRKTY
+508 HDGKTY

-560 SSESGKPYFQLDGS
+560 RSESGKPYFQLDGS

-582 KLDAPEGASDIKTDA
+582 ALGAPSDATDIKTDA
-597 EGRVTEYTRTVDG
+597 EGRVTEYTLTVGG
-610 KTKVYRFHYDS
+610 KTKVYRFHYD

-674 ADSTEAPGTVQQ
+674 ADSTETPGTVQQ
-686 GDSWTITPAGEGD
+686 GSSWTITPAGEGD
-699 DATYTIVKNDH
+699 DATYTIVKNGQ

-732 TVKTT
+732 TTKTT
-737 ITLKNKNELT
+737 ITLKNKNDLT

-808 ETRTEDEK
+808 ETRTEDDK
-816 DDAYQKLWDQI
+816 DDAYDELWKQI
-827 DAIRQSL
+827 DTIRKSL
-834 KPNQVLKVGDME
+834 KPSQTLKVGDME
-846 ITSTSTKEDIIKKIT
+846 ITSKSTKTDIIQKIT

-868 MNEDQLA
+868 MNKDQLA

-884 AQDPNKKVWVNEDTV
+884 AQDPNKKVWVNEDTK
-899 GTQYEAMYHEL
+899 GTKDESLYYEQ
-910 RKNYYTG
+910 RKNYYS
-917 GTNDDLKHL
+917 GTSGDDLRHL
-926 ELITDSTLHLL
+926 DLVTDSTLCLL
-937 PDEGGSSKT
+937 PDKDGTRKP

-952 RNGLQ
+952 RDGLH

-962 NVDDL
+962 DADKL
-967 LNKPASNQKAGLAKN
+967 LNEPKSNQEARLTTN
-982 IGFDKTDGIQGFY
+982 IGYDSEGKHY
-995 EYARTENQEYNNNPT
+995 EYTRADGSIRDNNNPT

-1035 YATYGEAVAAYKAA
+1035 YATYDEAVAAYKAA
-1049 MEAQGKKVTDADIQ
+1049 MEAQGKEVTDADIQ
-1063 RQVVRLSDQSWYDA
+1063 RQVVRLSDKCWYDS
-1077 NKGTPETVWYQVYL
+1077 GTKNVWYQVYT
-1091 NNSKLSAYG
+1091 NSSTLSAYG
-1100 YMDVSSNKCANATK
+1100 YMDVSSNDCINVTK
-1114 ARWNHSNSWY
+1114 DRSNHTSNWY

-1164 DAVGTSM
+1164 DAAGTSM

-1183 SGWQQRGSYTAGF
+1183 SGWQQQGSYTAGF
-1196 QQTTTETTTETG
+1196 QQTTTGTTTETG
-1208 TGTYDT
+1208 TAAYDT
-1214 VKPWQQTTAETDAT
+1214 VTPWQQTTAETDET

-1309 PPAETPTV
+1309 SPAEPPV
-1317 TPAAPAASTLPQ
+1317 VAPAAPAASTLPQ

-1339 SALSGSLLLGLG
+1339 SALSGSVLLGLG
-1351 AALNRRK
+1351 AVLNRRK

>member
-26 ASAADELP
+26 ASAAAETPELV
-34 DAFPEQD
+34 PEND
-41 AVVQPKKAP
+41 AVVQPEEKETTAP
-50 AADTAEI
+50 AKK
-57 NDTVSPSAADAA
+57 AADA
-69 QDTTPGDDSDPA
+69 DPA
-81 EEPQPALPVLGPKD
+81 VEKSGTTEVAQTPLPVLGPKD
-95 TVAYPPAETVQNP
+95 TIAYPPAETVQNP

-156 TTKNPDGSVT
+156 TTENPDGSVT

-225 GYTVTDA
+225 GYTVTGE
-232 SDVSEDGNSRQL
+232 SELSEDGNSRQL

-249 THETGSMEG
+249 THETGSMAG

-290 QQTTVTV
+290 QQATVTV

-310 IVKVEKSTQHGHEDV
+310 IVKVEKSTQHGREDV

-339 PAGNS
+339 GAGNS

-359 RSEDGKTITVQKGS
+359 RSEDGKTITVQKGR

-407 TVGKDGALYLT
+407 TVGKDGAIYLT

-462 PEQAAAAAKQ
+462 PQQAAAAAKQ
-472 AALEKALTAAAA
+472 AALENALTAAAA
-484 KASGAENVSFA
+484 KASGVETVSFSELTLNA
-495 DFTRNEDGSYTYT
+495 NGSYTYT
-508 HDRKTY
+508 HDGKTY

-560 SSESGKPYFQLDGS
+560 RSESGKPYFQLDGN
-574 TAASPLTD
+574 TAASPLTEA
-582 KLDAPEGASDIKTDA
+582 LGAPSDATDIKTDA
-597 EGRVTEYTRTVDG
+597 EGRVTEYTLTVGG
-610 KTKVYRFHYDS
+610 KTKVYRFHYD

-674 ADSTEAPGTVQQ
+674 ADSTETPGTVQQ
-686 GDSWTITPAGEGD
+686 GSSWTITPAGEGD
-699 DATYTIVKNDH
+699 DATYTIVKNGQ

-732 TVKTT
+732 TTKTT
-737 ITLKNKNELT
+737 ITLKNKNDLT

-834 KPNQVLKVGDME
+834 KTNQVLKVGDME
-846 ITSTSTKEDIIKKIT
+846 ITSKSTKTDIIQKIT

-868 MNEDQLA
+868 MNKDQLA

-884 AQDPNKKVWVNEDTV
+884 AQDPNKKVWVNEDTK
-899 GTQYEAMYHEL
+899 GTKDESLYYEQ
-910 RKNYYTG
+910 RKNYYS
-917 GTNDDLKHL
+917 GTSGDDLRHL
-926 ELITDSTLHLL
+926 DLVTDSTLCLL
-937 PDEGGSSKT
+937 PDKDGTRKP

-952 RNGLQ
+952 RDGLH

-962 NVDDL
+962 DADKL
-967 LNKPASNQKAGLAKN
+967 LNNPKSNQEARLTKN
-982 IGFDKTDGIQGFY
+982 IGYDSEAKHY
-995 EYARTENQEYNNNPT
+995 EYTRIDGSIRDNNNPT

-1022 YDALTNADGTVQH
+1022 YDALTDTDGAVKR
-1035 YATYGEAVAAYKAA
+1035 YPSYDAAVAAYKAA
-1049 MEAQGKKVTDADIQ
+1049 MEAQGKEVTDADIQ
-1063 RQVVRLSDQSWYDA
+1063 RQVVRLSDKCWYDS
-1077 NKGTPETVWYQVYL
+1077 GTKNVWYQVYT
-1091 NNSKLSAYG
+1091 NSSTLSAYG
-1100 YMDVSSNKCANATK
+1100 YMDVSSNDCINVTK
-1114 ARWNHSNSWY
+1114 DRSNHTSNWY

-1171 SARTASTAAYSG
+1171 SARTASTAAHSG
-1183 SGWQQRGSYTAGF
+1183 SGWQQQGSYSAGF
-1196 QQTTTETTTETG
+1196 RQTTTGTTTKTG
-1208 TGTYDT
+1208 TAAYDT
-1214 VKPWQQTTAETDAT
+1214 VTPWQQTTAETDAT

-1309 PPAETPTV
+1309 PPAETPAV
-1317 TPAAPAASTLPQ
+1317 APAAPAASTLPQ

-1339 SALSGSLLLGLG
+1339 SALSGSVLLGLG
-1351 AALNRRK
+1351 AVLNRRK

>member
-1 MTNKKFKLTAA
+1 M
-12 AVALAACA
+12 
-20 AAQPVS
+20 
-26 ASAADELP
+26 
-34 DAFPEQD
+34 
-41 AVVQPKKAP
+41 
-50 AADTAEI
+50 
-57 NDTVSPSAADAA
+57 
-69 QDTTPGDDSDPA
+69 
-81 EEPQPALPVLGPKD
+81 
-95 TVAYPPAETVQNP
+95 
-108 DGSVTETAQGTV
+108 
-120 TDGETGKDKGTADK
+120 
-134 TETRTDESSTTY
+134 
-146 DPAGTVVDKT
+146 
-156 TTKNPDGSVT
+156 
-166 ETTTTVSQGTTTT
+166 
-179 TTTVEGSASSST
+179 
-191 SKTETTPKDELD
+191 
-203 ADEELKDIT
+203 
-212 VDWSTGKGADVGG
+212 
-225 GYTVTDA
+225 
-232 SDVSEDGNSRQL
+232 
-244 TLTKV
+244 
-249 THETGSMEG
+249 
-258 QDIAKL
+258 
-264 IDAGYVDNGDGT
+264 
-276 YTLTKTITDANGRQ
+276 
-290 QQTTVTV
+290 
-297 DSSTASRTVTTTL
+297 
-310 IVKVEKSTQHGHEDV
+310 

-339 PAGNS
+339 GAGNT

-352 LADPDAQ
+352 LADPAAQ

-462 PEQAAAAAKQ
+462 PQQAAAAAKQ
-472 AALEKALTAAAA
+472 AALENALTAAAA
-484 KASGAENVSFA
+484 KASGVETVSFSELTLNA
-495 DFTRNEDGSYTYT
+495 NGSYTYT
-508 HDRKTY
+508 HDGKTY

-560 SSESGKPYFQLDGS
+560 SESGKPYFQLDGN

-582 KLDAPEGASDIKTDA
+582 GLGAPEGASDIKTDA
-597 EGRVTEYTRTVDG
+597 EGRVTEYTLTVGG
-610 KTKVYRFHYDS
+610 KTKVYRFHYD

-674 ADSTEAPGTVQQ
+674 ADSTETPGTVQQ
-686 GDSWTITPAGEGD
+686 GSSWTITPAGEGD
-699 DATYTIVKNDH
+699 DATYTIVKNGQ
-710 TYTGLKKDGDTY
+710 TYTDLKKDGDTY

-732 TVKTT
+732 TTKTT
-737 ITLKNKNELT
+737 ITLKNKNDLT

-808 ETRTEDEK
+808 ETRTEDNK
-816 DDAYQKLWDQI
+816 DDAYDELWKQI
-827 DAIRQSL
+827 DTIRKSL
-834 KPNQVLKVGDME
+834 KPNQTLKVGDME
-846 ITSTSTKEDIIKKIT
+846 ITSKSTKTDIIQKIT

-875 KILKEQEKL
+875 NILKEQEAL
-884 AQDPNKKVWVNEDTV
+884 AKNPNKKVWVNEDTK
-899 GTQYEAMYHEL
+899 GTKDESLYYEQ
-910 RKNYYTG
+910 RKNYYS
-917 GTNDDLKHL
+917 GTSGDDLRHL
-926 ELITDSTLHLL
+926 DLVTDSTLCLL
-937 PDEGGSSKT
+937 PDKDGVRQSS
-946 TDCLII
+946 DCLII
-952 RNGLQ
+952 RDGLH

-962 NVDDL
+962 DADKL
-967 LNKPASNQKAGLAKN
+967 LNNPKSNQEARLTKN
-982 IGFDKTDGIQGFY
+982 IGYDSEAKHY
-995 EYARTENQEYNNNPT
+995 EYTRIDGSIRDNNNPT

-1022 YDALTNADGTVQH
+1022 YDALTDTDGAVKR
-1035 YATYGEAVAAYKAA
+1035 YPSYDAAVAAYKAA
-1049 MEAQGKKVTDADIQ
+1049 MEAQGKEVTDADIQ
-1063 RQVVRLSDQSWYDA
+1063 RQVVRLSDKCWYDS
-1077 NKGTPETVWYQVYL
+1077 GTKNVWYQVYT
-1091 NNSKLSAYG
+1091 NSSTLSAYG
-1100 YMDVSSNKCANATK
+1100 YMDVSSNDCINVTK
-1114 ARWNHSNSWY
+1114 DRSSHTSNWY

-1171 SARTASTAAYSG
+1171 SARTASTAAHSG
-1183 SGWQQRGSYTAGF
+1183 SGWQQQGSYSAGF
-1196 QQTTTETTTETG
+1196 RQTTTGTTTETG
-1208 TGTYDT
+1208 TAAYDT
-1214 VKPWQQTTAETDAT
+1214 VTPWQQTTAETDET

-1254 TVQTDTKASVR
+1254 TVQTDTEASVR

-1275 AAPLV
+1275 ADPIV
-1280 TTTTQTKPGTP
+1280 TTTTQTTPGTP

-1309 PPAETPTV
+1309 PPAETPAV

-1339 SALSGSLLLGLG
+1339 SALSGSILLGLG
-1351 AALNRRK
+1351 AVLNRRK

>member
-95 TVAYPPAETVQNP
+95 TIAYPPAETVQNP
-108 DGSVTETAQGTV
+108 DGSTTETTEGPV
-120 TDGETGKDKGTADK
+120 TDGETGKDKGIADK

-156 TTKNPDGSVT
+156 TTENPDGSVT

-212 VDWSTGKGADVGG
+212 VDWSTGKGAKVGG
-225 GYTVTDA
+225 NYIVTGE
-232 SDVSEDGNSRQL
+232 SELSEDGNSRQL

-310 IVKVEKSTQHGHEDV
+310 IVKVEKSTQHGREDV

-339 PAGNS
+339 GAGNS

-359 RSEDGKTITVQKGS
+359 RSEDGKTITVKKGS

-384 TAGQAELSNQDL
+384 TAGQADLSNKDL

-407 TVGKDGALYLT
+407 TVGKDGAIYLT

-451 GSQQLANGSQT
+451 GSQQLAGGSQT

-472 AALEKALTAAAA
+472 AALENALTAAAA

-495 DFTRNEDGSYTYT
+495 DFTRNANGSYTYT
-508 HDRKTY
+508 HDDKTY

-554 GAVIAW
+554 GATIAW
-560 SSESGKPYFQLDGS
+560 RKDGKPYFQLDGS

-582 KLDAPEGASDIKTDA
+582 KLGAPEGASDIKTDA
-597 EGRVTEYTRTVDG
+597 EGRVTEYTLTVDG
-610 KTKVYRFHYDS
+610 QTKVYRFHYDS
-621 SASLTDDEK
+621 SASLTEPEK
-630 RDYALKQLAAE
+630 KDYALKQLAAE

-686 GDSWTITPAGEGD
+686 GDSWTIAPAGEGD
-699 DATYTIVKNDH
+699 DATYTIVKNGH

-722 TSEVTDASGK
+722 TSEVTDADGK

-747 DKQILAL
+747 DDQILAL
-754 LADKTAGA
+754 LADKTADA
-762 SDLAVTRKD
+762 TDLAVTRKD
-771 GKVTATYTKG
+771 GKVTATYTKDH
-781 QTIYTIDCTDLLEQT
+781 TIYTIDCTGLLEQT
-796 LSVETRESWSLS
+796 LSVETRENYTIS
-808 ETRTEDEK
+808 ETRTEDDK
-816 DDAYQKLWDQI
+816 NDAYEELWKQI
-827 DAIRQSL
+827 DAIRQTL
-834 KPNQVLKVGDME
+834 QPNQVLKVGDVE
-846 ITSTSTKEDIIKKIT
+846 ITSKSKKEDIIQKIT

-868 MNEDQLA
+868 MNKDQLA
-875 KILKEQEKL
+875 KILKEQEAL
-884 AQDPNKKVWVNEDTV
+884 AKDPNKKVWVNEDTV

-910 RKNYYTG
+910 RNNYYTG
-917 GTNDDLKHL
+917 GTNDYLQHL

-982 IGFDKTDGIQGFY
+982 IGFDKTDGIQGHY
-995 EYARTENQEYNNNPT
+995 EYARTENQEHNNNPT

-1022 YDALTNADGTVQH
+1022 YDALTDTDGTVQH
-1035 YATYGEAVAAYKAA
+1035 YAIYNEAVAAYKAA

-1063 RQVVRLSDQSWYDA
+1063 RQVVRLSDKSWYDGA
-1077 NKGTPETVWYQVYL
+1077 GTVWYQVYT
-1091 NNSKLSAYG
+1091 NSSKLSAYG

-1114 ARWNHSNSWY
+1114 ARWNHSNNWY

-1159 ITKED
+1159 ITKEA
-1164 DAVGTSM
+1164 DAVNTSM
-1171 SARTASTAAYSG
+1171 TARTASTAAHSG
-1183 SGWQQRGSYTAGF
+1183 SGWQQQGSYSAGF
-1196 QQTTTETTTETG
+1196 RQTTTETTTATG

-1254 TVQTDTKASVR
+1254 TVQTDTEASVT

-1275 AAPLV
+1275 ADPIV

-1291 EQTPADSLPA
+1291 EQTPADSTPSETPSSAVVTPA
-1301 ETPADTVV
+1301 ETPA
-1309 PPAETPTV
+1309 
-1317 TPAAPAASTLPQ
+1317 AAPEAATVSTLPQ

-1339 SALSGSLLLGLG
+1339 SALSGSVLLGLG
-1351 AALNRRK
+1351 AVLNRRK
-1358 ENR
+1358 EDR

>member
-95 TVAYPPAETVQNP
+95 AIAYPPAETVQNP
-108 DGSVTETAQGTV
+108 DGSTTETTEGPV

-156 TTKNPDGSVT
+156 TTENPDGSVT

-225 GYTVTDA
+225 NYIVTGE
-232 SDVSEDGNSRQL
+232 SELSEDGNSRQL

-310 IVKVEKSTQHGHEDV
+310 IVKVEKSTQHGREDV

-339 PAGNS
+339 GAGNT
-344 YTLSIADL
+344 YTLHIAEL
-352 LADPDAQ
+352 LADPAAQ

-443 VENDKGTL
+443 VENDKGTF

-462 PEQAAAAAKQ
+462 PQQAAAAAKQ
-472 AALEKALTAAAA
+472 AALENALTAAAA
-484 KASGAENVSFA
+484 KASGVETVSFSELTLNA
-495 DFTRNEDGSYTYT
+495 NGSYTYT
-508 HDRKTY
+508 HDGKTY

-560 SSESGKPYFQLDGS
+560 RSESGKPYFQLDGS
-574 TAASPLTD
+574 TANSPLTD
-582 KLDAPEGASDIKTDA
+582 TLGAPLDATDIKTDA
-597 EGRVTEYTRTVDG
+597 DGRVTEYTRMVDG
-610 KTKVYRFHYDS
+610 KMKVYRFHYDS

-647 QLVAAGYTVTDT
+647 QLLAAGYTVTDT

-674 ADSTEAPGTVQQ
+674 ADSTEPAGTVQQ
-686 GDSWTITPAGEGD
+686 GSSWTITSAGGE
-699 DATYTIVKNDH
+699 DAVYTIVKDGK

-732 TVKTT
+732 TTKTT
-737 ITLKNKNELT
+737 ITLKNKNKLT
-747 DKQILAL
+747 DDQILAL
-754 LADKTAGA
+754 LADKTADA
-762 SDLAVTRKD
+762 TDIALTRND
-771 GKVTATYTKG
+771 GKVTVTYTKDH
-781 QTIYTIDCTDLLEQT
+781 TIYTIDCTGLLEQT

-846 ITSTSTKEDIIKKIT
+846 ITSTSTKTDIIQKIT

-875 KILKEQEKL
+875 KILKEQEAL
-884 AQDPNKKVWVNEDTV
+884 AQDPNKKVWVNEDTK
-899 GTQYEAMYHEL
+899 GTKDESLYYEQ

-917 GTNDDLKHL
+917 GTNDYLQHL

-982 IGFDKTDGIQGFY
+982 IGFDKTGGIQGFY
-995 EYARTENQEYNNNPT
+995 EYARTENQEHNNNPN
-1010 KSAFYKLTGTVV
+1010 KSAFYRLTGTVV
-1022 YDALTNADGTVQH
+1022 YDALTDTDGAVQH
-1035 YATYGEAVAAYKAA
+1035 YASYDAAVAAYKAA
-1049 MEAQGKKVTDADIQ
+1049 MEAQGKEVTDADIQ

-1171 SARTASTAAYSG
+1171 STRTASTAAHSG
-1183 SGWQQRGSYTAGF
+1183 SGWQQQGSYRAGF
-1196 QQTTTETTTETG
+1196 RQTTTETTTETG

-1280 TTTTQTKPGTP
+1280 TTTTLTTPGTP

-1309 PPAETPTV
+1309 PPAETPAV
-1317 TPAAPAASTLPQ
+1317 APAAPAASTLPQ

-1339 SALSGSLLLGLG
+1339 SALSGSVLLGLG
-1351 AALNRRK
+1351 AVLNRRK

>member
-95 TVAYPPAETVQNP
+95 TIAYPPAETVQNP
-108 DGSVTETAQGTV
+108 DGSTTETTEGPV

-156 TTKNPDGSVT
+156 TTENPDGSVT

-212 VDWSTGKGADVGG
+212 VDWSTGKGAEVGG
-225 GYTVTDA
+225 NYIVTGE
-232 SDVSEDGNSRQL
+232 SELSEDGNSRQL

-310 IVKVEKSTQHGHEDV
+310 IVKVEKSTQHGREDV

-339 PAGNS
+339 GAGNT
-344 YTLSIADL
+344 YTLHIAEL
-352 LADPDAQ
+352 LADPAAQ

-462 PEQAAAAAKQ
+462 PQQAAAAAKQ
-472 AALEKALTAAAA
+472 AALENALTAAAA
-484 KASGAENVSFA
+484 KASGVETVSFSELTLNA
-495 DFTRNEDGSYTYT
+495 NGSYTYT
-508 HDRKTY
+508 HDGKTY

-554 GAVIAW
+554 SAVIAW
-560 SSESGKPYFQLDGS
+560 RSESGKPYFQLDGS

-582 KLDAPEGASDIKTDA
+582 ALGAPSDATDIKTDA
-597 EGRVTEYTRTVDG
+597 EGRVTEYTLTVGG
-610 KTKVYRFHYDS
+610 KTKVYRFHYD

-674 ADSTEAPGTVQQ
+674 ADSTETPGTVQQ
-686 GDSWTITPAGEGD
+686 GSSWTITPAGEGD
-699 DATYTIVKNDH
+699 DATYTIVKNGQ

-732 TVKTT
+732 TTKTT
-737 ITLKNKNELT
+737 ITLKNKNDLT

-808 ETRTEDEK
+808 ETRTEDDK
-816 DDAYQKLWDQI
+816 DDAYDELWKQI
-827 DAIRQSL
+827 DTIRKSL
-834 KPNQVLKVGDME
+834 KPSQTLKVGDME
-846 ITSTSTKEDIIKKIT
+846 ITSKSTKTDIIQKIT

-868 MNEDQLA
+868 MNKDQLA

-884 AQDPNKKVWVNEDTV
+884 AQDPNKKVWVNEDTK
-899 GTQYEAMYHEL
+899 GTKDESLYYEQ
-910 RKNYYTG
+910 RKNYYS
-917 GTNDDLKHL
+917 GTSGDDLRHL
-926 ELITDSTLHLL
+926 DLVTDSTLCLL
-937 PDEGGSSKT
+937 PDKDGTRKP

-952 RNGLQ
+952 RDGLH

-962 NVDDL
+962 DADKL
-967 LNKPASNQKAGLAKN
+967 LNEPKSNQEARLTTN
-982 IGFDKTDGIQGFY
+982 IGYDSEGKHY
-995 EYARTENQEYNNNPT
+995 EYTRADGSIRDNNNPT

-1171 SARTASTAAYSG
+1171 STRTASTAAHSG
-1183 SGWQQRGSYTAGF
+1183 SGWQQQGSYRAGF
-1196 QQTTTETTTETG
+1196 RQTTTETTTETG

-1214 VKPWQQTTAETDAT
+1214 VKPWQQTTAETDET
-1228 AEKLDGKITYTY
+1228 AEKLDGDVTYTY

-1280 TTTTQTKPGTP
+1280 TTTTQTTPGTP

-1309 PPAETPTV
+1309 PPAEAPV
-1317 TPAAPAASTLPQ
+1317 VAPAAPAASTLPQ

-1339 SALSGSLLLGLG
+1339 SALSGSILLGLG
-1351 AALNRRK
+1351 AVLNRRK

>member
-26 ASAADELP
+26 ASAAAETPELV
-34 DAFPEQD
+34 PEND
-41 AVVQPKKAP
+41 AVVQPEEKETTAP
-50 AADTAEI
+50 AKK
-57 NDTVSPSAADAA
+57 AADA
-69 QDTTPGDDSDPA
+69 DPA
-81 EEPQPALPVLGPKD
+81 VEKSGTTEVAQTPLPVLGPKD
-95 TVAYPPAETVQNP
+95 TIAYPPAETVQNP

-156 TTKNPDGSVT
+156 TTENPDGSVT

-225 GYTVTDA
+225 GYTVTGE
-232 SDVSEDGNSRQL
+232 SELSEDGNSRQL

-249 THETGSMEG
+249 THETGSMAG

-310 IVKVEKSTQHGHEDV
+310 IVKVEKSTQHGREDV

-339 PAGNS
+339 GAGNS

-359 RSEDGKTITVQKGS
+359 RSEDGKTITVQKGR

-407 TVGKDGALYLT
+407 TVGKDGAIYLT

-462 PEQAAAAAKQ
+462 PQQAAAAAKQ
-472 AALEKALTAAAA
+472 AALENALTAAAA
-484 KASGAENVSFA
+484 KASGVETVSFSELTLNA
-495 DFTRNEDGSYTYT
+495 NGSYTYT
-508 HDRKTY
+508 HDGKTY

-560 SSESGKPYFQLDGS
+560 RSESGKPYFQLDGN
-574 TAASPLTD
+574 TAASPLTEA
-582 KLDAPEGASDIKTDA
+582 LGAPSDATDIKTDA
-597 EGRVTEYTRTVDG
+597 EGRVTEYTLTVGG
-610 KTKVYRFHYDS
+610 KTKVYRFHYD

-674 ADSTEAPGTVQQ
+674 ADSTETPGTVQQ
-686 GDSWTITPAGEGD
+686 GSSWTITPAGEGD
-699 DATYTIVKNDH
+699 DATYTIVKNGQ

-732 TVKTT
+732 TTKTT
-737 ITLKNKNELT
+737 ITLKNKNDLT

-834 KPNQVLKVGDME
+834 KTNQVLKVGDME
-846 ITSTSTKEDIIKKIT
+846 ITSKSTKTDIIQKIT

-868 MNEDQLA
+868 MNKDQLA

-884 AQDPNKKVWVNEDTV
+884 AQDPNKKVWVNEDTK
-899 GTQYEAMYHEL
+899 GTKDESLYYEQ
-910 RKNYYTG
+910 RKNYYS
-917 GTNDDLKHL
+917 GTSGDDLRHL
-926 ELITDSTLHLL
+926 DLVTDSTLCLL
-937 PDEGGSSKT
+937 PDKDGTRKP

-952 RNGLQ
+952 RDGLH

-962 NVDDL
+962 DADKL
-967 LNKPASNQKAGLAKN
+967 LNNPKSNQEARLTKN
-982 IGFDKTDGIQGFY
+982 IGYDSEAKHY
-995 EYARTENQEYNNNPT
+995 EYTRIDGSIRDNNNPT

-1022 YDALTNADGTVQH
+1022 YDALTDTDGAVKR
-1035 YATYGEAVAAYKAA
+1035 YPSYDAAVAAYKAA
-1049 MEAQGKKVTDADIQ
+1049 MEAQGKEVTDADIQ
-1063 RQVVRLSDQSWYDA
+1063 RQVVRLSDKCWYDS
-1077 NKGTPETVWYQVYL
+1077 GTKNVWYQVYT
-1091 NNSKLSAYG
+1091 NSSTLSAYG
-1100 YMDVSSNKCANATK
+1100 YMDVSSNDCINVTK
-1114 ARWNHSNSWY
+1114 DRSNHTSNWY

-1171 SARTASTAAYSG
+1171 SARTASTAAHSG
-1183 SGWQQRGSYTAGF
+1183 SGWQQQGSYSAGF
-1196 QQTTTETTTETG
+1196 RQTTTGTTTKTG
-1208 TGTYDT
+1208 TAAYDT
-1214 VKPWQQTTAETDAT
+1214 VTPWQQTTAETDAT

-1309 PPAETPTV
+1309 PPAETPAV

-1339 SALSGSLLLGLG
+1339 SALSGSVLLGLG
-1351 AALNRRK
+1351 AVLNRRK
-1358 ENR
+1358 EDR

>member
-26 ASAADELP
+26 ASAATETPELV
-34 DAFPEQD
+34 PEND
-41 AVVQPKKAP
+41 AVVQPEEKETTAP
-50 AADTAEI
+50 AKK
-57 NDTVSPSAADAA
+57 AADA
-69 QDTTPGDDSDPA
+69 DPA
-81 EEPQPALPVLGPKD
+81 VEKSGTTEVAQTPLPVLGPKD
-95 TVAYPPAETVQNP
+95 TIAYPPAETVQNP
-108 DGSVTETAQGTV
+108 DGSTTETTEGPV
-120 TDGETGKDKGTADK
+120 TDGATGKDKGTADK

-212 VDWSTGKGADVGG
+212 VDWSTGKGAEVGG
-225 GYTVTDA
+225 NYIVTGE
-232 SDVSEDGNSRQL
+232 SELSEDGNSRQL

-339 PAGNS
+339 GAGNS

-352 LADPDAQ
+352 LADPAAQ
-359 RSEDGKTITVQKGS
+359 RSEDGKTITVKKGS

-384 TAGQAELSNQDL
+384 TAGQAELSNKDL

-407 TVGKDGALYLT
+407 TVGKDGAIYLT

-451 GSQQLANGSQT
+451 GSQQLAGGSQT

-472 AALEKALTAAAA
+472 AALENALTAAAA
-484 KASGAENVSFA
+484 KASGVETVSFSELTLNA
-495 DFTRNEDGSYTYT
+495 NGSYTYT
-508 HDRKTY
+508 HDGRTY

-554 GAVIAW
+554 GATIAW
-560 SSESGKPYFQLDGS
+560 RGEDGKPYFQLDGS

-582 KLDAPEGASDIKTDA
+582 KLGAPEGASDIKTDA

-621 SASLTDDEK
+621 SASLTEPEK
-630 RDYALKQLAAE
+630 KDYALKQLAAE

-659 SFTGLTRIAWDVFDK
+659 SFTGLTRIAWDVFEK

-686 GDSWTITPAGEGD
+686 GDRWSVTADGEGD
-699 DATYTIVKNDH
+699 DATYTIVKNGH

-732 TVKTT
+732 TTKTT

-747 DKQILAL
+747 DAQILAL
-754 LADKTAGA
+754 LADKTADA
-762 SDLAVTRKD
+762 TDLAVTRKD
-771 GKVTATYTKG
+771 GKVTATYTKDH
-781 QTIYTIDCTDLLEQT
+781 TIYTIDCTGLLEQT
-796 LSVETRESWSLS
+796 LSVETRENWSLS
-808 ETRTEDEK
+808 ETRTEDDK
-816 DDAYQKLWDQI
+816 GDAYDELWKQI
-827 DAIRQSL
+827 DAIRQKL
-834 KPNQVLKVGDME
+834 QPNQTLKVGDME
-846 ITSTSTKEDIIKKIT
+846 ITSESKKEDIIQKIT

-868 MNEDQLA
+868 MNKDQLA
-875 KILKEQEKL
+875 KILKEQEAL
-884 AQDPNKKVWVNEDTV
+884 AKDPNKKVWVNEDTV

-910 RKNYYTG
+910 RNNYYTG
-917 GTNDDLKHL
+917 GTNDYLQHL

-967 LNKPASNQKAGLAKN
+967 LKKPASNKEAGLAKN
-982 IGFDKTDGIQGFY
+982 IGFDKTDGIQGHY
-995 EYARTENQEYNNNPT
+995 EYARTENQEHNNNPT

-1022 YDALTNADGTVQH
+1022 YDALTDTDGTVQH
-1035 YATYGEAVAAYKAA
+1035 YTTPEEAIAAYKAA
-1049 MEAQGKKVTDADIQ
+1049 MKALGKEVTDADIQ

-1077 NKGTPETVWYQVYL
+1077 NKGTPEKVWYQVYL

-1100 YMDVSSNKCANATK
+1100 YMDVSSNKCANVTK

-1171 SARTASTAAYSG
+1171 SARTASTAALSG
-1183 SGWQQRGSYTAGF
+1183 SGWQQQGSYSAGF
-1196 QQTTTETTTETG
+1196 QQTTTETTPATG

-1214 VKPWQQTTAETDAT
+1214 VKPWQQTTAETDET
-1228 AEKLDGKITYTY
+1228 AEKLDGDVTYTY
-1240 RSEKDPVVTLDGDK
+1240 RSEKDPVVTLDGAK
-1254 TVQTDTKASVR
+1254 TVQTDTEASVR

-1309 PPAETPTV
+1309 PPAETPAV

-1339 SALSGSLLLGLG
+1339 SALSGSVLLGLG
-1351 AALNRRK
+1351 AVLNRRK
-1358 ENR
+1358 EDR

>member
-95 TVAYPPAETVQNP
+95 TIAYPPAETVQNP

-156 TTKNPDGSVT
+156 TTENPDGSVT

-212 VDWSTGKGADVGG
+212 VDWSTGKGAEVGG
-225 GYTVTDA
+225 NYIVTGE
-232 SDVSEDGNSRQL
+232 SELSEDGNSRQL

-310 IVKVEKSTQHGHEDV
+310 IVKVEKSTQHGREDV

-339 PAGNS
+339 GAGNT
-344 YTLSIADL
+344 YTLHIAEL
-352 LADPDAQ
+352 LADPAAQ

-384 TAGQAELSNQDL
+384 TAGQAELSNKDL

-462 PEQAAAAAKQ
+462 PQQAAAAAKQ
-472 AALEKALTAAAA
+472 AALENALTAAAA
-484 KASGAENVSFA
+484 KASGVETVSFSELTLNA
-495 DFTRNEDGSYTYT
+495 NGSYTYT
-508 HDRKTY
+508 HDGKTY

-560 SSESGKPYFQLDGS
+560 SESGKPYFQLDGN
-574 TAASPLTD
+574 TAASPLTEA
-582 KLDAPEGASDIKTDA
+582 LGAPSDATDIKTDA
-597 EGRVTEYTRTVDG
+597 EGRVTEYTLTVGG
-610 KTKVYRFHYDS
+610 KTKVYRFHYD

-630 RDYALKQLAAE
+630 RDYALKKLAAE
-641 KGMTVE
+641 KDMTVE

-674 ADSTEAPGTVQQ
+674 ADSTETPGTVQQ
-686 GDSWTITPAGEGD
+686 GSSWTITPAGEGD
-699 DATYTIVKNDH
+699 DATYTIVKNGQ

-732 TVKTT
+732 TLKTT
-737 ITLKNKNELT
+737 ITLKSKNKLT
-747 DKQILAL
+747 DDQILAL
-754 LADKTAGA
+754 LADKTADA
-762 SDLAVTRKD
+762 TDIALTRND
-771 GKVTATYTKG
+771 GKVTVTYTKDH
-781 QTIYTIDCTDLLEQT
+781 TIYTIDCTGLLEQT

-808 ETRTEDEK
+808 ETRTEDDK
-816 DDAYQKLWDQI
+816 DDAYDELWKQI
-827 DAIRQSL
+827 DTIRKSL
-834 KPNQVLKVGDME
+834 KPNQTLKVGDME
-846 ITSTSTKEDIIKKIT
+846 ITSKSTKTDIIQKIT

-899 GTQYEAMYHEL
+899 GTQYEEMYHEL
-910 RKNYYTG
+910 RNNYYS
-917 GTNDDLKHL
+917 GTSGDDLRHL
-926 ELITDSTLHLL
+926 DLVTDSTLCLL
-937 PDEGGSSKT
+937 PDKDGTRKP

-952 RNGLQ
+952 RDGLH

-962 NVDDL
+962 DADKL
-967 LNKPASNQKAGLAKN
+967 LNNPKSNQEARLTKN
-982 IGFDKTDGIQGFY
+982 IGYDSEAKHY
-995 EYARTENQEYNNNPT
+995 EYTRIDGSIRDNNNPT

-1022 YDALTNADGTVQH
+1022 YDALTDTDGAVKR
-1035 YATYGEAVAAYKAA
+1035 YPSYDAAVAAYKAA
-1049 MEAQGKKVTDADIQ
+1049 MEAQGKEVTDADIQ
-1063 RQVVRLSDQSWYDA
+1063 RQVVRLSDKCWYDS
-1077 NKGTPETVWYQVYL
+1077 GTKNVWYQVYT
-1091 NNSKLSAYG
+1091 NSSTLSAYG
-1100 YMDVSSNKCANATK
+1100 YMDVSSNDCINVTK
-1114 ARWNHSNSWY
+1114 DRSNHTSNWY

-1171 SARTASTAAYSG
+1171 SARTASTAAHSG
-1183 SGWQQRGSYTAGF
+1183 SGWQQQGSYSAGF
-1196 QQTTTETTTETG
+1196 RQTTTGTTTKTG
-1208 TGTYDT
+1208 TAAYDT
-1214 VKPWQQTTAETDAT
+1214 VTPWQQTTAETDAT

-1309 PPAETPTV
+1309 PPAETPAV

-1339 SALSGSLLLGLG
+1339 SALSGSVLLGLG
-1351 AALNRRK
+1351 AVLNRRK
-1358 ENR
+1358 EDR

>member
-26 ASAADELP
+26 ASAAAETPELV
-34 DAFPEQD
+34 PEND
-41 AVVQPKKAP
+41 AVVQPEEKETTAP
-50 AADTAEI
+50 AKK
-57 NDTVSPSAADAA
+57 AADA
-69 QDTTPGDDSDPA
+69 DPA
-81 EEPQPALPVLGPKD
+81 VEKSGTTEVAQTPLPVLGPKD
-95 TVAYPPAETVQNP
+95 TIAYPPAETVQNP
-108 DGSVTETAQGTV
+108 DGSTTETTEGPV

-156 TTKNPDGSVT
+156 TTENPDGSVT

-212 VDWSTGKGADVGG
+212 VDWSTGKGAKVGG
-225 GYTVTDA
+225 NYIVTGE
-232 SDVSEDGNSRQL
+232 SELSEDGNSRQL

-310 IVKVEKSTQHGHEDV
+310 IVKVEKSTQHGREDV
-325 KQDYTYPPETTLTD
+325 KQDYIYPPETTLTD
-339 PAGNS
+339 GAGNS
-344 YTLSIADL
+344 YTLHIAEL

-359 RSEDGKTITVQKGS
+359 RSPDGKTITVKKGS

-407 TVGKDGALYLT
+407 TVGKDGAIYLT

-451 GSQQLANGSQT
+451 GSQQLADGSQT

-472 AALEKALTAAAA
+472 AALENALTAAAA
-484 KASGAENVSFA
+484 KASGVETVPFSELTLNAN
-495 DFTRNEDGSYTYT
+495 GSYTYT
-508 HDRKTY
+508 HDDKTY

-554 GAVIAW
+554 GVTIAW
-560 SSESGKPYFQLDGS
+560 RKDGKPYFQLDGS
-574 TAASPLTD
+574 TADSPLTD
-582 KLDAPEGASDIKTDA
+582 GLGAPEGASDIKTDA
-597 EGRVTEYTRTVDG
+597 EGRVTEYTLTVDG

-621 SASLTDDEK
+621 SASLTEPEK
-630 RDYALKQLAAE
+630 KDYALKQLAAE

-674 ADSTEAPGTVQQ
+674 ADSTEAPGTIQR
-686 GDSWTITPAGEGD
+686 GDSWSVTADGEGD
-699 DATYTIVKNDH
+699 DATYTIVKNGQ

-732 TVKTT
+732 TTKTT
-737 ITLKNKNELT
+737 ITLKNKNKLT
-747 DKQILAL
+747 DDQILAL
-754 LADKTAGA
+754 LADKTADA
-762 SDLAVTRKD
+762 TDIALTRND
-771 GKVTATYTKG
+771 GKVTVTYTKD

-995 EYARTENQEYNNNPT
+995 EYARTENQEHNNNPT

-1035 YATYGEAVAAYKAA
+1035 YAAYDKAVAAYKAA

-1063 RQVVRLSDQSWYDA
+1063 RQVVRLSDKCWYDS
-1077 NKGTPETVWYQVYL
+1077 GTKNVWYQVYT
-1091 NNSKLSAYG
+1091 NSSTLSAYG
-1100 YMDVSSNKCANATK
+1100 YMDVSSNDCINVTK
-1114 ARWNHSNSWY
+1114 DRSSHTSNWY

-1131 SDLVQVESGEVVG
+1131 SDLVQMESGEVVG

-1171 SARTASTAAYSG
+1171 TARTASTAAHRG
-1183 SGWQQRGSYTAGF
+1183 SGWQQQGSYSAGF
-1196 QQTTTETTTETG
+1196 QQTTTDTTTETG
-1208 TGTYDT
+1208 TAAYDT
-1214 VKPWQQTTAETDAT
+1214 VTPWQQTTAETDAT
-1228 AEKLDGKITYTY
+1228 AEKLDGKVTYTY
-1240 RSEKDPVVTLDGDK
+1240 RSEKDPVVTLDGAK

-1280 TTTTQTKPGTP
+1280 TTTTQTKPVTP

-1309 PPAETPTV
+1309 PPAETPAV

-1358 ENR
+1358 EDR

>member
-95 TVAYPPAETVQNP
+95 TIAYPPAETVQNP
-108 DGSVTETAQGTV
+108 DGSTTETTEGPV

-156 TTKNPDGSVT
+156 TTENPDGSVT

-212 VDWSTGKGADVGG
+212 VDWSTGKGAKVGG
-225 GYTVTDA
+225 NYIVTGE
-232 SDVSEDGNSRQL
+232 SELSEDGNSRQL

-249 THETGSMEG
+249 THETGSMAG

-310 IVKVEKSTQHGHEDV
+310 IVKVEKSTQHGRENV

-339 PAGNS
+339 GAGNS

-451 GSQQLANGSQT
+451 GSQQLADGSQT

-472 AALEKALTAAAA
+472 AALENALTAAAA
-484 KASGAENVSFA
+484 KASGVETVSFSELTLNA
-495 DFTRNEDGSYTYT
+495 NGSYTYT
-508 HDRKTY
+508 HDGKTY

-560 SSESGKPYFQLDGS
+560 RSESGKPYFQLDGS
-574 TAASPLTD
+574 TAASPLTEA
-582 KLDAPEGASDIKTDA
+582 LGAPSDATDIKTDA
-597 EGRVTEYTRTVDG
+597 DGRVTEYTLTVGG
-610 KTKVYRFHYDS
+610 KTKVYRFHYD

-674 ADSTEAPGTVQQ
+674 ADSTETPGTVQQ
-686 GDSWTITPAGEGD
+686 GSSWTITPAGEGD
-699 DATYTIVKNDH
+699 DATYTIVKNGQ

-732 TVKTT
+732 TTKTT
-737 ITLKNKNELT
+737 ITLKNKNKLT
-747 DKQILAL
+747 DDQILAL
-754 LADKTAGA
+754 LADKTADA
-762 SDLAVTRKD
+762 TDIALTRND
-771 GKVTATYTKG
+771 GKVTVTYTKDH
-781 QTIYTIDCTDLLEQT
+781 TIYTIDCTGLLEQT

-816 DDAYQKLWDQI
+816 DDAYDELWKQI

-834 KPNQVLKVGDME
+834 KPNQTLKVGDME
-846 ITSTSTKEDIIKKIT
+846 ITSKSTKTDIIQKIT

-875 KILKEQEKL
+875 KILKEQEAL
-884 AQDPNKKVWVNEDTV
+884 AQDPNKKVWVNEDTK
-899 GTQYEAMYHEL
+899 GTKDESLYYEQ
-910 RKNYYTG
+910 RKNYYS
-917 GTNDDLKHL
+917 GTSGDDLRHL
-926 ELITDSTLHLL
+926 DLVTDSTLCLL
-937 PDEGGSSKT
+937 PDKDGVRQSS
-946 TDCLII
+946 DCLII
-952 RNGLQ
+952 RDGLH

-962 NVDDL
+962 DADKL
-967 LNKPASNQKAGLAKN
+967 LNNPKSNQEARLTKN
-982 IGFDKTDGIQGFY
+982 IGYDSEAKHY
-995 EYARTENQEYNNNPT
+995 EYTRIDGSIRDNNNPT

-1022 YDALTNADGTVQH
+1022 YDALTDTDGAVKR
-1035 YATYGEAVAAYKAA
+1035 YPSYDAAVAAYKAA
-1049 MEAQGKKVTDADIQ
+1049 MEAQGKEVTDADIQ
-1063 RQVVRLSDQSWYDA
+1063 RQVVRLSDKCWYDS
-1077 NKGTPETVWYQVYL
+1077 GTKNVWYQVYT
-1091 NNSKLSAYG
+1091 NSSTLSAYG
-1100 YMDVSSNKCANATK
+1100 YMDVSSNDCINVTK
-1114 ARWNHSNSWY
+1114 DRSNHTSNWY

-1171 SARTASTAAYSG
+1171 SARTASTAAHSG
-1183 SGWQQRGSYTAGF
+1183 SGWQQQGSYSAGF
-1196 QQTTTETTTETG
+1196 RQTTTGTTTKTG
-1208 TGTYDT
+1208 TAAYDT
-1214 VKPWQQTTAETDAT
+1214 VTPWQQTTAETDAT

-1280 TTTTQTKPGTP
+1280 TTTTQTTPGTP

-1309 PPAETPTV
+1309 PPAEAPAV

-1339 SALSGSLLLGLG
+1339 SALSGSILLGLG
-1351 AALNRRK
+1351 AVLNRRK

>member
-26 ASAADELP
+26 ASAAAETPELV
-34 DAFPEQD
+34 PEND
-41 AVVQPKKAP
+41 AVVQPEEKETTAPAKKAA
-50 AADTAEI
+50 AADPAVEKSGTTE
-57 NDTVSPSAADAA
+57 VA
-69 QDTTPGDDSDPA
+69 QTP
-81 EEPQPALPVLGPKD
+81 LPVLGPKD
-95 TVAYPPAETVQNP
+95 TIAYPPAETVQNP
-108 DGSVTETAQGTV
+108 DGSTTETTEGPV

-156 TTKNPDGSVT
+156 TTENPDGSVT

-225 GYTVTDA
+225 NYIVTGE
-232 SDVSEDGNSRQL
+232 SELSEDGNSRQL

-310 IVKVEKSTQHGHEDV
+310 IVKVEKSTQHGREDV

-339 PAGNS
+339 GAGNT
-344 YTLSIADL
+344 YTLHIAEL
-352 LADPDAQ
+352 LADPAAQ

-443 VENDKGTL
+443 VENDKGTF

-472 AALEKALTAAAA
+472 AALENALTAAAA
-484 KASGAENVSFA
+484 KASGVETVSFSELTLNA
-495 DFTRNEDGSYTYT
+495 NGSYTYT
-508 HDRKTY
+508 HDGKTY

-560 SSESGKPYFQLDGS
+560 SESGKPYFQLDGS

-582 KLDAPEGASDIKTDA
+582 ALGAPSDATDIKTDA

-630 RDYALKQLAAE
+630 RDYALKKLAAE
-641 KGMTVE
+641 KDMTVE

-674 ADSTEAPGTVQQ
+674 ADSTETPGTVQQ
-686 GDSWTITPAGEGD
+686 GSSWTITPAGEGD
-699 DATYTIVKNDH
+699 DATYTIVKNGQ

-732 TVKTT
+732 TTKTT
-737 ITLKNKNELT
+737 ITLKNKNDLT
-747 DKQILAL
+747 DDQILAL

-762 SDLAVTRKD
+762 SDLALTRND
-771 GKVTATYTKG
+771 GKVTVTYTKDH
-781 QTIYTIDCTDLLEQT
+781 TIYTIDCTGLLEQT

-808 ETRTEDEK
+808 ETRTEDDK
-816 DDAYQKLWDQI
+816 DDAYDELWEQI
-827 DAIRQSL
+827 DTIRKSL
-834 KPNQVLKVGDME
+834 KPNQTLKVGDME
-846 ITSTSTKEDIIKKIT
+846 ITSKSTKTDIIQKIT

-868 MNEDQLA
+868 MNKDQLA

-884 AQDPNKKVWVNEDTV
+884 AQDPNKKVWVNEDTK
-899 GTQYEAMYHEL
+899 GTPDESLYYEQ
-910 RKNYYTG
+910 RKNYYS
-917 GTNDDLKHL
+917 GTSGDDLRHL
-926 ELITDSTLHLL
+926 DLVTDSTLCLL
-937 PDEGGSSKT
+937 PDKDGVRQSS
-946 TDCLII
+946 DCLII
-952 RNGLQ
+952 RDGLH

-962 NVDDL
+962 DADKL
-967 LNKPASNQKAGLAKN
+967 LNNPKSNQEARLTKN
-982 IGFDKTDGIQGFY
+982 IGYDSEAKHY
-995 EYARTENQEYNNNPT
+995 EYTRIDGSIRDNNNPT

-1022 YDALTNADGTVQH
+1022 YDALTDTDGAVKR
-1035 YATYGEAVAAYKAA
+1035 YPSYDAAVAAYKAA
-1049 MEAQGKKVTDADIQ
+1049 MEAQGKEVTDADIQ
-1063 RQVVRLSDQSWYDA
+1063 RQVVRLSDKCWYDS
-1077 NKGTPETVWYQVYL
+1077 GTKNVWYQVYT
-1091 NNSKLSAYG
+1091 NSSTLSAYG
-1100 YMDVSSNKCANATK
+1100 YMDVSSNDCINVTK
-1114 ARWNHSNSWY
+1114 DRSNHTSNWY

-1171 SARTASTAAYSG
+1171 SARTASTAAHSG
-1183 SGWQQRGSYTAGF
+1183 SGWQQQGSYRAGF
-1196 QQTTTETTTETG
+1196 RQTATETTTATG

-1214 VKPWQQTTAETDAT
+1214 VKPWQQTTAETDET